1 MEQIKF
7 SDLFDEGGISGGL
20 KNMVSQI
27 ESVKAEL
34 LNMLKEVKE
43 ASASISSSLSSTSSV
58 SKGGRDDT
66 RVQAGN
72 VEQLYSA
79 YQELTKAITECNK
92 NLANLSSA
100 QAKAVSS
107 ARSAISAQKEQA
119 QGQMSLAQAYSTL
132 SGLIQQ
138 TGVSVEQL
146 LQSQRQLNIAQK
158 NGEVAAKSATGSYN
172 QLYAQYNLIKNVLN
186 AMSTEMRNAEG
197 VGKLWEAEALRIMNA
212 MKGMQEATGKHTLSV
227 GDYSKAFNGLSIAT
241 QQVLREMPTLANSM
255 QQFFIA
261 ISNNVPI
268 FVDNLMAV
276 QRATGSWVTAMKG
289 VLSSVLSWQTALLVV
304 LTILPKIAKA
314 ISDKRKAVEEDN
326 ESISKN
332 YDLLKLDAEATRNA
346 YQEVVR
352 HTTQLKVLYGISQDV
367 NRSWGDR
374 IDAAKKLKV
383 EFKDELANF
392 TAEEIALGKAK
403 TAIDE
408 LLPSLVAQAEAK
420 AYLNEISNLTI
431 KAYDLEKQARKAK
444 ADVDT
449 AATNVEIANANRI
462 AGMAHIIGESVFA
475 YDQRQSTLLGKV
487 NDAEEELQKA
497 TKKYEDLGKAQKNV
511 ADEIKELTDRIDPK
525 ALLEKYTQNTKENLG
540 KITDYYWEWA
550 ESNAKIIKDEQERE
564 LALNDVKYEKAKD
577 AYQKILDEATTTYQE
592 ILDKKKAGAV
602 LTDEEKTYITE
613 YAEQEKYLT
622 DIILNL
628 ETERQ
633 QARLAIIDKY
643 YQKLWAEISKGLDT
657 SVIEEQIDEE
667 DVSISGKYDK
677 MLANISK
684 QIINARES
692 LNDSLVNGSYKE
704 AKQEGS
710 VLNDLLAQKLNKE
723 AEYQKELLLM
733 RLETADKAN
742 RITKDQYDIELASI
756 DENLAKAL
764 NKLKGKQRRKVD
776 IWDLLFG
783 SKQTDEYGN
792 VFKKLDEDSKAFI
805 QQLISG
811 LETAMQYLDEFMDK
825 RIEMAE
831 IAVEAAQKESE
842 AAKTNLDYEME
853 ARANGYANN
862 VDLARREYEEKL
874 AIEQKAIAE
883 KQRLE
888 KVQEGIDTLSQI
900 SSLVTST
907 AMIWQSAMGF
917 GLPAGPILAAAVT
930 ALLWGSFAAA
940 KVQAA
945 QLANAKTYGEGG
957 MEYID
962 YGGSHASGRDV
973 DFGRTKDGR
982 PRRVEKG
989 EVVSVIN
996 KKNVEKYGVSNIEN
1010 IINSL
1015 NNGTFEKKYISSK
1028 IVDKGEV
1035 ASVINKKNVEKYG
1048 VSNIENIINSLNN
1061 RTFEK
1066 QYISSRFAS
1075 TLSKSPNVVEST
1087 ERNTLGDMYSLAFSM
1102 LGMPSGDSADLSTIE
1117 RGISTLVSQNDVRVV
1132 PTPYGRIE
1140 YKGNNTRI
1148 IRNS

>member
-20 KNMVSQI
+20 KNMVTQI
-27 ESVKAEL
+27 ESVKTEL

-43 ASASISSSLSSTSSV
+43 ASASISPSLSSTSSV

-227 GDYSKAFNGLSIAT
+227 GDYTKAFNGLSIAT

-268 FVDNLMAV
+268 FVDNLKAV
-276 QRATGSWVTAMKG
+276 QKATGSWVTAMKG
-289 VLSSVLSWQTALLVV
+289 VLSSLFSWQTALLVV
-304 LTILPKIAKA
+304 LTILPKIAQA
-314 ISDKRKAVEEDN
+314 IHNKRKAQEEDN
-326 ESISKN
+326 KATKTQISLLNLLHEAMIAVQKAQAE
-332 YDLLKLDAEATRNA
+332 DLSKTKTLVAVMNDL
-346 YQEVVR
+346 
-352 HTTQLKVLYGISQDV
+352 
-367 NRSWGDR
+367 NRSNEDR
-374 IDAAKKLKV
+374 ITAATALKKIHK
-383 EFKDELANF
+383 EQLANYS
-392 TAEEIALGKAK
+392 AEEIAMGKAK
-403 TAIDE
+403 TTLDEITESLKAQAQARAILNKITE
-408 LLPSLVAQAEAK
+408 AYVAQ
-420 AYLNEISNLTI
+420 I
-431 KAYDLEKQARKAK
+431 
-444 ADVDT
+444 
-449 AATNVEIANANRI
+449 
-462 AGMAHIIGESVFA
+462 
-475 YDQRQSTLLGKV
+475 
-487 NDAEEELQKA
+487 DAEDRAIAAGNTQVYEYGLQNVKNLYDYVQNLVQTTSLSEEQIKKSIAFVAKGDKDIWKQYEAYKA
-497 TKKYEDLGKAQKNV
+497 AKKAVSEYTKTIDALTKRINV
-511 ADEIKELTDRIDPK
+511 AGLIADDTKEGGK
-525 ALLEKYTQNTKENLG
+525 KTKENLD

-550 ESNAKIIKDEQERE
+550 ESNAKIIKDAENRDI
-564 LALNDVKYEKAKD
+564 ALNDVKYEKAKD
-577 AYQKILDEATTTYQE
+577 TYQKILDEQ
-592 ILDKKKAGAV
+592 KAAGT
-602 LTDEEKTYITE
+602 LI
-613 YAEQEKYLT
+613 AEQEKYLT

-643 YQKLWAEISKGLDT
+643 YKQLWAEISKGLDT
-657 SVIEEQIDEE
+657 SVMEEHIDEE
-667 DVSISGKYDK
+667 DVTISGKYEK
-677 MLANISK
+677 MLANIST
-684 QIINARES
+684 QIINARAS

-710 VLNDLLAQKLNKE
+710 ILNDLLREKLEKE
-723 AEYQKELLLM
+723 REYQKALLQMRYETGEL
-733 RLETADKAN
+733 TQ
-742 RITKDQYDIELASI
+742 DQYTIELANVDAAIDKSI
-756 DENLAKAL
+756 A
-764 NKLKGKQRRKVD
+764 KLKGKQRRKVD
-776 IWDLLFG
+776 VWDLLFG

-792 VFKKLDEDSKAFI
+792 VFKKLDDDSKAFI
-805 QQLISG
+805 GELINS
-811 LETAMQYLDEFMDK
+811 LNTAMQYMDEFMDK

-831 IAVEAAQKESE
+831 IAVEAAQRESE

-874 AIEQKAIAE
+874 AIEQKAIEE

-888 KVQEGIDTLSQI
+888 KIQEGIDTVTQI
-900 SSLVTST
+900 SSLVTAT
-907 AMIWQSAMGF
+907 AQLWAAYASIPF
-917 GLPAGPILAAAVT
+917 AGQALAIAAT
-930 ALLWGSFAAA
+930 ALMWGSFAAA
-940 KVQAA
+940 KIQAA

-973 DFGRTKDGR
+973 DFGHTKDGR

-1010 IINSL
+1010 IVNSL
-1015 NNGTFEKKYISSK
+1015 NNG
-1028 IVDKGEV
+1028 
-1035 ASVINKKNVEKYG
+1035 
-1048 VSNIENIINSLNN
+1048 
-1061 RTFEK
+1061 TFEK

-1075 TLSKSPNVVEST
+1075 TLSKSSNVVEST

-1102 LGMPSGDSADLSTIE
+1102 LGIPSGDSADLSTIE

-1140 YKGNNTRI
+1140 YRGNNTRI
-1148 IRNS
+1148 IHNS

>member
-227 GDYSKAFNGLSIAT
+227 GDYTKAFNGLSIAT

-268 FVDNLMAV
+268 FVDNLKAV
-276 QRATGSWVTAMKG
+276 QKATGSWVTAMKG
-289 VLSSVLSWQTALLVV
+289 VLSSLFSWQTALLVV
-304 LTILPKIAKA
+304 LTILPKIAQA
-314 ISDKRKAVEEDN
+314 IHNKRKAQEEDN
-326 ESISKN
+326 KATKTQISLLNLLHEAMIAVQKAQAE
-332 YDLLKLDAEATRNA
+332 DLSKTKTLIAVMNDL
-346 YQEVVR
+346 
-352 HTTQLKVLYGISQDV
+352 
-367 NRSWGDR
+367 NRSNEDR
-374 IDAAKKLKV
+374 ITAATALKKIHK
-383 EFKDELANF
+383 EQLANYS
-392 TAEEIALGKAK
+392 AEEIAMGKAK
-403 TAIDE
+403 TKLDE
-408 LLPSLVAQAEAK
+408 ITESLKAQAQARAVMNKITEAYVKQIDAEDK
-420 AYLNEISNLTI
+420 AIAAGQTKIHEGSFGNVEGLYNYIQTLASTTKQSAE
-431 KAYDLEKQARKAK
+431 YWEKQITFVAKSDKGVWEQYEAYKAAK
-444 ADVDT
+444 KEVSEYTKTIDALT
-449 AATNVEIANANRI
+449 KRI
-462 AGMAHIIGESVFA
+462 
-475 YDQRQSTLLGKV
+475 
-487 NDAEEELQKA
+487 
-497 TKKYEDLGKAQKNV
+497 NV
-511 ADEIKELTDRIDPK
+511 AGLIADETEEGGK
-525 ALLEKYTQNTKENLG
+525 NTKENLE

-550 ESNAKIIKDEQERE
+550 ESNAKIIEDAENRDI
-564 LALNDVKYEKAKD
+564 ALNDVKYEKAKD
-577 AYQKILDEATTTYQE
+577 TYQKILDEQ
-592 ILDKKKAGAV
+592 KAAGT
-602 LTDEEKTYITE
+602 LT
-613 YAEQEKYLT
+613 AEQEKYLT

-643 YQKLWAEISKGLDT
+643 YKQLWAEISKGLDT
-657 SVIEEQIDEE
+657 SVMEEHIDEE
-667 DVSISGKYDK
+667 DVTISGKYEK
-677 MLANISK
+677 MLANIST
-684 QIINARES
+684 QIINARAS

-710 VLNDLLAQKLNKE
+710 ILNDLLREKLEKE
-723 AEYQKELLLM
+723 REYQKALLQMRYETGEL
-733 RLETADKAN
+733 TQ
-742 RITKDQYDIELASI
+742 DQYTIELANVDAAIDKSI
-756 DENLAKAL
+756 A
-764 NKLKGKQRRKVD
+764 KLKGKQRRKVD

-805 QQLISG
+805 GELINS
-811 LETAMQYLDEFMDK
+811 LNTAMQYMDEFMDK

-831 IAVEAAQKESE
+831 IAVEAAQRESE

-853 ARANGYANN
+853 ARANGYAHN

-874 AIEQKAIAE
+874 AIEQKAIEE

-888 KVQEGIDTLSQI
+888 KIQEGIDTVTQI
-900 SSLVTST
+900 SSLVTAT
-907 AMIWQSAMGF
+907 AQLWAAYASIPF
-917 GLPAGPILAAAVT
+917 AGQALAIAAT
-930 ALLWGSFAAA
+930 ALMWGSFAAA
-940 KVQAA
+940 KIQAA

-962 YGGSHASGRDV
+962 YGGSHASGKDV
-973 DFGRTKDGR
+973 DFGRTKEGR

-996 KKNVEKYGVSNIEN
+996 KKNVEKYGVRRIEN

-1015 NNGTFEKKYISSK
+1015 NNGTFEK
-1028 IVDKGEV
+1028 
-1035 ASVINKKNVEKYG
+1035 
-1048 VSNIENIINSLNN
+1048 
-1061 RTFEK
+1061 
-1066 QYISSRFAS
+1066 QYISSSIAS
-1075 TLSKSPNVVEST
+1075 SLSKSSSVVEST
-1087 ERNTLGDMYSLAFSM
+1087 ERNNLGDMYSLAFSM
-1102 LGMPSGDSADLSTIE
+1102 LGMPSGESADLSTIE
-1117 RGISTLVSQNDVRVV
+1117 RGIGTLVSQNDVRVV

-1140 YKGNNTRI
+1140 YRGNNTRI

>member
-20 KNMVSQI
+20 KNMVTQI
-27 ESVKAEL
+27 ESVKSEL
-34 LNMLKEVKE
+34 LNMLKEVKD

-79 YQELTKAITECNK
+79 YQELTKAISECNK

-146 LQSQRQLNIAQK
+146 LQSQKQLNIAQK

-227 GDYSKAFNGLSIAT
+227 GDYTKAFNGLSIAT

-268 FVDNLMAV
+268 FVDNLKAV
-276 QRATGSWVTAMKG
+276 QKETGSWVTAMKA
-289 VLSSVLSWQTALLVV
+289 VLSSVFSWQTALLVV
-304 LTILPKIAKA
+304 LTILPRIAKA
-314 ISDKRKAVEEDN
+314 ISDKRKANEEEAKAQEKARKETEKAVEAYRSLYDILSDISVKVGTSITEVSTLTRILNDN
-326 ESISKN
+326 
-332 YDLLKLDAEATRNA
+332 
-346 YQEVVR
+346 
-352 HTTQLKVLYGISQDV
+352 
-367 NRSWGDR
+367 NRSLDDR
-374 IDAAKKLKV
+374 IGAGKRLKQI
-383 EFKDELANF
+383 FDEELNGYS
-392 TAEEIALGKAK
+392 AEEIAAGKAMVTIQQLTTLIYEQAK
-403 TAIDE
+403 ARAILNEITELTQKQLELEERAKLYENYKVGTRTVKELSEAIDE
-408 LLPSLVAQAEAK
+408 ANKKGQSVRLGANEQEYVNTYRSIMSEVRGLQNQINALTGQIDPSKLL
-420 AYLNEISNLTI
+420 
-431 KAYDLEKQARKAK
+431 D
-444 ADVDT
+444 D
-449 AATNVEIANANRI
+449 
-462 AGMAHIIGESVFA
+462 
-475 YDQRQSTLLGKV
+475 
-487 NDAEEELQKA
+487 A
-497 TKKYEDLGKAQKNV
+497 TKGTKD
-511 ADEIKELTDRIDPK
+511 
-525 ALLEKYTQNTKENLG
+525 ALD
-540 KITDYYWEWA
+540 KITDYYWEWV
-550 ESNAKIIKDEQERE
+550 ESNAKIIKDAEDRDI
-564 LALNDVKYEKAKD
+564 ALNDVKYEKAKD
-577 AYQKILDEATTTYQE
+577 TYQKILDEQ
-592 ILDKKKAGAV
+592 KAAGT
-602 LTDEEKTYITE
+602 LT
-613 YAEQEKYLT
+613 AEQEKYLT

-633 QARLAIIDKY
+633 QSRLAIIDKY
-643 YQKLWAEISKGLDT
+643 YKQLWEEIRKGLDT
-657 SVIEEQIDEE
+657 SVMEEFIDEE
-667 DVSISGKYDK
+667 DVSISGKYEK
-677 MLANISK
+677 MLANIST
-684 QIINARES
+684 QIINARAS
-692 LNDSLVNGSYKE
+692 LNDSLLNGSYEE

-710 VLNDLLAQKLNKE
+710 ILNDLLREKLEKE
-723 AEYQKELLLM
+723 REYQKALLQMRYETGEL
-733 RLETADKAN
+733 TQ
-742 RITKDQYDIELASI
+742 DQYAIELANVDAAIDKSI
-756 DENLAKAL
+756 A
-764 NKLKGKQRRKVD
+764 KLKGKQRRKVD

-792 VFKKLDEDSKAFI
+792 VFKKLDDESKAFI
-805 QQLISG
+805 QELISG
-811 LETAMQYLDEFMDK
+811 LQTAMQYMDEFMDK

-831 IAVEAAQKESE
+831 IAVEAAQRESE

-853 ARANGYANN
+853 ARANGYAHN

-874 AIEQKAIAE
+874 AIEQKAIEE
-883 KQRLE
+883 KQRLQ
-888 KVQEGIDTLSQI
+888 KIQEGIDTATQI
-900 SSLVTST
+900 SSLVTAT
-907 AMIWQSAMGF
+907 AQIWAAYTKI
-917 GLPAGPILAAAVT
+917 PAGKVLAIAAT
-930 ALLWGSFAAA
+930 ALMWSSFAAA

-973 DFGRTKDGR
+973 DFGRTKEGR
-982 PRRVEKG
+982 PRRIEKG

-1010 IINSL
+1010 IVNSL
-1015 NNGTFEKKYISSK
+1015 NNG
-1028 IVDKGEV
+1028 
-1035 ASVINKKNVEKYG
+1035 
-1048 VSNIENIINSLNN
+1048 
-1061 RTFEK
+1061 TFEK

-1075 TLSKSPNVVEST
+1075 TLSKSSNVVEST

-1140 YKGNNTRI
+1140 YRGNNTRI

>member
-20 KNMVSQI
+20 KNMVTQI
-27 ESVKAEL
+27 ESVKTEL
-34 LNMLKEVKE
+34 LNMLKEVKD
-43 ASASISSSLSSTSSV
+43 ASAGISSSLSSTSSV

-79 YQELTKAITECNK
+79 YQELTKAISECNK
-92 NLANLSSA
+92 NLSNLSSA

-227 GDYSKAFNGLSIAT
+227 GDYTKAFNGLSIAT

-268 FVDNLMAV
+268 FVDNLKAV
-276 QRATGSWVTAMKG
+276 QKATGSWVTAMKG
-289 VLSSVLSWQTALLVV
+289 VLSSLFSWQTALLVL

-314 ISDKRKAVEEDN
+314 ISDKKKAVEEDN

-332 YDLLKLDAEATRNA
+332 YDLLKIDAEATRNA

-374 IDAAKKLKV
+374 IAAAKELKV

-449 AATNVEIANANRI
+449 AATNVEVANANRI
-462 AGMAHIIGESVFA
+462 AGMTQIIGESALA
-475 YDQRQSTLLGKV
+475 YDQRQIMLLNRVKE
-487 NDAEEELQKA
+487 AEKELEKA
-497 TKKYEDLGKAQKNV
+497 TKKYEDLGTAQKNV

-525 ALLEKYTQNTKENLG
+525 AFPEKYAKNIKDSLDEIN
-540 KITDYYWEWA
+540 DYYWEWA
-550 ESNAKIIKDEQERE
+550 ESNAKIIEDEEERE
-564 LALNDVKYEKAKD
+564 IALNDMKYEKAKD
-577 AYQKILDEATTTYQE
+577 TYEKILDEQ
-592 ILDKKKAGAV
+592 KAAGT
-602 LTDEEKTYITE
+602 LT
-613 YAEQEKYLT
+613 AEQEKYLT

-633 QARLAIIDKY
+633 QSRLAIIDKY
-643 YQKLWAEISKGLDT
+643 YKQLWAEISNGLDT
-657 SVIEEQIDEE
+657 SVIEESIDEE

-692 LNDSLVNGSYKE
+692 LNNSLVNGSYKE
-704 AKQEGS
+704 AKQEGDI
-710 VLNDLLAQKLNKE
+710 LNDLLAQKLNKE
-723 AEYQKELLLM
+723 AEYQKKLLLM
-733 RLETADKAN
+733 RLESADKAT
-742 RITKDQYDIELASI
+742 RITKDQYDIELALI

-764 NKLKGKQRRKVD
+764 NKLQGKQRRKVD

-783 SKQTDEYGN
+783 SKRTDEYGN
-792 VFKKLDEDSKAFI
+792 VFKKLDDDSKAFI
-805 QQLISG
+805 SELINS
-811 LETAMQYLDEFMDK
+811 LNTAMQYMDEFMDK

-853 ARANGYANN
+853 ARANGYAHN

-883 KQRLE
+883 KQRLQ
-888 KVQEGIDTLSQI
+888 KIQEGIDTITQI
-900 SSLVTST
+900 SSLVTAT
-907 AMIWQSAMGF
+907 AQLWAAYASIPF
-917 GLPAGPILAAAVT
+917 AGQALAIAAT
-930 ALLWGSFAAA
+930 ALMWGSFAAA
-940 KVQAA
+940 KIQAA

-962 YGGSHASGRDV
+962 YGGSHASGKDV

-1010 IINSL
+1010 IVNSL
-1015 NNGTFEKKYISSK
+1015 NNG
-1028 IVDKGEV
+1028 
-1035 ASVINKKNVEKYG
+1035 
-1048 VSNIENIINSLNN
+1048 
-1061 RTFEK
+1061 TFEK

-1075 TLSKSPNVVEST
+1075 TPSKSSNVVEST
-1087 ERNTLGDMYSLAFSM
+1087 KRNTLGDMYSLAFSM

-1117 RGISTLVSQNDVRVV
+1117 RGIDTLVSQNDVRVV

-1140 YKGNNTRI
+1140 YRGNNTRI

>member
-20 KNMVSQI
+20 KNMVTQI
-27 ESVKAEL
+27 ESVKTEL
-34 LNMLKEVKE
+34 LNMLKEVKD

-92 NLANLSSA
+92 NIANLSSA

-227 GDYSKAFNGLSIAT
+227 GDYTKAFNGLSIST

-268 FVDNLMAV
+268 FVDNLKAV
-276 QRATGSWVTAMKG
+276 QKATGSWVTAMKG
-289 VLSSVLSWQTALLVV
+289 VLTSLFSWQTALLVV
-304 LTILPKIAKA
+304 LTILPKIAQA
-314 ISDKRKAVEEDN
+314 IHNKRKAQEEDN
-326 ESISKN
+326 KATKTQISLLNLLHEAMIAVQKAQAE
-332 YDLLKLDAEATRNA
+332 DLSKTKTL
-346 YQEVVR
+346 
-352 HTTQLKVLYGISQDV
+352 ISVMNDL
-367 NRSWGDR
+367 NRSNEDR
-374 IDAAKKLKV
+374 ITAAAALKKIHK
-383 EFKDELANF
+383 EQLANYS
-392 TAEEIALGKAK
+392 AEEIAMGKAK
-403 TAIDE
+403 TTLDDITESLKAQAQARAILNKITE
-408 LLPSLVAQAEAK
+408 AYVAQIDAEDK
-420 AYLNEISNLTI
+420 AFTAGKTKIHEGSFGNVEGLYNYIQTLASTTKQSAE
-431 KAYDLEKQARKAK
+431 YWEKQITFVAKSDKGVWEQYEAYKAAK
-444 ADVDT
+444 KEVSEYTKTIDALTKRIDV
-449 AATNVEIANANRI
+449 
-462 AGMAHIIGESVFA
+462 AGLI
-475 YDQRQSTLLGKV
+475 
-487 NDAEEELQKA
+487 
-497 TKKYEDLGKAQKNV
+497 
-511 ADEIKELTDRIDPK
+511 ADETKEGGK
-525 ALLEKYTQNTKENLG
+525 KTKENLD

-550 ESNAKIIKDEQERE
+550 ESNAKIIKDAEDRDI
-564 LALNDVKYEKAKD
+564 ALNDVKYEKAKD
-577 AYQKILDEATTTYQE
+577 TYQKILDEQRA
-592 ILDKKKAGAV
+592 AGT
-602 LTDEEKTYITE
+602 LT
-613 YAEQEKYLT
+613 AEQEKYLT
-622 DIILNL
+622 EIILNL

-633 QARLAIIDKY
+633 QARLAIIEKY
-643 YQKLWAEISKGLDT
+643 YKQLWAEISKGLDT
-657 SVIEEQIDEE
+657 SVMEEHIDEE
-667 DVSISGKYDK
+667 DVTISGKYEK

-710 VLNDLLAQKLNKE
+710 VLNGLLVQKLKTE
-723 AEYQKELLLM
+723 ANYQRELLLM

-742 RITKDQYDIELASI
+742 RITKDQYDIELAII
-756 DENLAKAL
+756 DENLSKAL

-792 VFKKLDEDSKAFI
+792 VYKKLDEDTKAFI
-805 QQLISG
+805 RELINS
-811 LETAMQYLDEFMDK
+811 LNTAMQYMDEFMDK

-831 IAVEAAQKESE
+831 IAVEAAQRESE

-853 ARANGYANN
+853 ARANGYAHN

-874 AIEQKAIAE
+874 AIEQKAIEE
-883 KQRLE
+883 KQRLQ
-888 KVQEGIDTLSQI
+888 KIQESIDTVTQI
-900 SSLVTST
+900 SSLVTAT
-907 AMIWQSAMGF
+907 AQLWAAYASIPF
-917 GLPAGPILAAAVT
+917 AGQALAIAAT
-930 ALLWGSFAAA
+930 ALMWGSFAAA
-940 KVQAA
+940 KIQAA

-1010 IINSL
+1010 IVNSL
-1015 NNGTFEKKYISSK
+1015 NNG
-1028 IVDKGEV
+1028 
-1035 ASVINKKNVEKYG
+1035 
-1048 VSNIENIINSLNN
+1048 
-1061 RTFEK
+1061 TFEK

-1075 TLSKSPNVVEST
+1075 TLSKSSNVVEST

-1117 RGISTLVSQNDVRVV
+1117 RGIGILVSQNDVRVV

-1140 YKGNNTRI
+1140 YRGNNTRI

>member
-79 YQELTKAITECNK
+79 YQELTKAISECNK

-268 FVDNLMAV
+268 FVDNLKAV
-276 QRATGSWVTAMKG
+276 QKATGSWVTAMKS
-289 VLSSVLSWQTALLVV
+289 VLSSVFSWQTALLVV
-304 LTILPKIAKA
+304 LTILPKIAQA
-314 ISDKRKAVEEDN
+314 IHNKRKAQEEDN
-326 ESISKN
+326 KTTKTQISLLNLLHEAMIAVQKAQAE
-332 YDLLKLDAEATRNA
+332 DLSKTKTLVAVMNDL
-346 YQEVVR
+346 
-352 HTTQLKVLYGISQDV
+352 
-367 NRSWGDR
+367 NRSNEDR
-374 IDAAKKLKV
+374 ITAATALKKIHK
-383 EFKDELANF
+383 EQLANYS
-392 TAEEIALGKAK
+392 AEEIAMGKAK
-403 TAIDE
+403 TKLDEITESLKAQAQARAILNKITE
-408 LLPSLVAQAEAK
+408 AYVAQ
-420 AYLNEISNLTI
+420 I
-431 KAYDLEKQARKAK
+431 
-444 ADVDT
+444 
-449 AATNVEIANANRI
+449 
-462 AGMAHIIGESVFA
+462 
-475 YDQRQSTLLGKV
+475 
-487 NDAEEELQKA
+487 DAEDRAIAAGNTQVYEYGLQNVKDLYDYVQNLVQTTSLSEEQIKKSIAFVAKGDKDIWKQYEAYKA
-497 TKKYEDLGKAQKNV
+497 AKKEVSEYTKTINALTKRINV
-511 ADEIKELTDRIDPK
+511 AGLIADETEDGG
-525 ALLEKYTQNTKENLG
+525 EKTKENLD

-550 ESNAKIIKDEQERE
+550 ESNAKIIKDAENRDI
-564 LALNDVKYEKAKD
+564 ALNDVKYEKAKD
-577 AYQKILDEATTTYQE
+577 TYQKILDEQ
-592 ILDKKKAGAV
+592 KAAGT
-602 LTDEEKTYITE
+602 LT
-613 YAEQEKYLT
+613 AEQEKYLT

-643 YQKLWAEISKGLDT
+643 YRQLWAEISKGLDT
-657 SVIEEQIDEE
+657 SVLEENIDEE
-667 DVSISGKYDK
+667 DVTISGKYEK
-677 MLANISK
+677 MLANIST
-684 QIINARES
+684 QIINARAS

-710 VLNDLLAQKLNKE
+710 ILNDLLREKLEKE
-723 AEYQKELLLM
+723 REYQKALLQMRHETGEL
-733 RLETADKAN
+733 TQ
-742 RITKDQYDIELASI
+742 DQYTIELANVDAAIDKSI
-756 DENLAKAL
+756 A
-764 NKLKGKQRRKVD
+764 KLKGKQRRRVD

-792 VFKKLDEDSKAFI
+792 VFKKLDDDSKAFI
-805 QQLISG
+805 GELINS
-811 LETAMQYLDEFMDK
+811 LNTAMQYMDEFMDK

-831 IAVEAAQKESE
+831 IAVEAAQRESE

-853 ARANGYANN
+853 ARANGYAHN

-874 AIEQKAIAE
+874 AIEQKAIEE
-883 KQRLE
+883 KQRLQ
-888 KVQEGIDTLSQI
+888 KIQEGIDTITQI
-900 SSLVTST
+900 SSLVTAT
-907 AMIWQSAMGF
+907 AQLWAAYASIPF
-917 GLPAGPILAAAVT
+917 AGQALAIAAT
-930 ALLWGSFAAA
+930 ALMWGSFAAA
-940 KVQAA
+940 KIQAA

-962 YGGSHASGRDV
+962 YGGSHASGKDV
-973 DFGRTKDGR
+973 DFGRTKEGR

-1015 NNGTFEKKYISSK
+1015 NNGTFEK
-1028 IVDKGEV
+1028 
-1035 ASVINKKNVEKYG
+1035 
-1048 VSNIENIINSLNN
+1048 
-1061 RTFEK
+1061 

-1075 TLSKSPNVVEST
+1075 TLSKSSNVVEST

-1102 LGMPSGDSADLSTIE
+1102 SGMPSGDSADLSTIE

-1140 YKGNNTRI
+1140 YRGNNTRI

>member
-20 KNMVSQI
+20 KNMVTQI
-27 ESVKAEL
+27 ESVKTEL
-34 LNMLKEVKE
+34 LNMLKEVKD

-227 GDYSKAFNGLSIAT
+227 GDYTKAFNGLSIAT
-241 QQVLREMPTLANSM
+241 QQVLREVPTLANSL

-268 FVDNLMAV
+268 FVDNLKAV
-276 QRATGSWVTAMKG
+276 QKETGSWVTAMKA
-289 VLSSVLSWQTALLVV
+289 VLSSVFSWQTALLVV
-304 LTILPKIAKA
+304 LTILPRIAKA
-314 ISDKRKAVEEDN
+314 ISDKRKANEEEAKAQEKARKETEKAVEVYRSLYDILSDISVKVGTSITEVSTLTRILNDN
-326 ESISKN
+326 
-332 YDLLKLDAEATRNA
+332 
-346 YQEVVR
+346 
-352 HTTQLKVLYGISQDV
+352 
-367 NRSWGDR
+367 NRSLEDR
-374 IDAAKKLKV
+374 IGAGKRLKQI
-383 EFKDELANF
+383 FDEELNGYS
-392 TAEEIALGKAK
+392 AEEIAAGKAMVTIQQLTTLIYEQAK
-403 TAIDE
+403 ARATLNEITELTQKQLELEERAKLYENYKVGTRTVKELSEAIDE
-408 LLPSLVAQAEAK
+408 ANKKGQSVRLGASEQEYVNTYRSIMSEVRGLQNQINTLTGQIDPSKLL
-420 AYLNEISNLTI
+420 
-431 KAYDLEKQARKAK
+431 D
-444 ADVDT
+444 D
-449 AATNVEIANANRI
+449 
-462 AGMAHIIGESVFA
+462 
-475 YDQRQSTLLGKV
+475 
-487 NDAEEELQKA
+487 A
-497 TKKYEDLGKAQKNV
+497 TKGTKD
-511 ADEIKELTDRIDPK
+511 
-525 ALLEKYTQNTKENLG
+525 ALD

-550 ESNAKIIKDEQERE
+550 ESNAKIIKDAEDRDI
-564 LALNDVKYEKAKD
+564 ALNDVKYEKAKD
-577 AYQKILDEATTTYQE
+577 TYQKVLDEQ
-592 ILDKKKAGAV
+592 KAAGK
-602 LTDEEKTYITE
+602 LT
-613 YAEQEKYLT
+613 AEQEKYLT

-633 QARLAIIDKY
+633 QSRLAIIDKY
-643 YQKLWAEISKGLDT
+643 YKQLWAEISKGLDT
-657 SVIEEQIDEE
+657 SVMEEYIDEE
-667 DVSISGKYDK
+667 DVSISGKYEK

-710 VLNDLLAQKLNKE
+710 VLNELLAQKLNKE

-733 RLETADKAN
+733 RLDTADKAK
-742 RITKDQYDIELASI
+742 RITKDQYDIELAII

-783 SKQTDEYGN
+783 SKKTDEYGN
-792 VFKKLDEDSKAFI
+792 VFKKLDDESKAFI
-805 QQLISG
+805 QELISG
-811 LETAMQYLDEFMDK
+811 LQTAMQYMDEFMDK

-853 ARANGYANN
+853 ARANGYAHN

-874 AIEQKAIAE
+874 AIEQKAIEE
-883 KQRLE
+883 KQRLQ
-888 KVQEGIDTLSQI
+888 KIQEGIDTVTQI
-900 SSLVTST
+900 SSLVTAT
-907 AMIWQSAMGF
+907 AQLWAAYASIPF
-917 GLPAGPILAAAVT
+917 AGQALAIAAT
-930 ALLWGSFAAA
+930 ALMWGSFAAS
-940 KVQAA
+940 KIQAA

-957 MEYID
+957 LEYID

-973 DFGRTKDGR
+973 DFGRTKEGR

-1015 NNGTFEKKYISSK
+1015 NNGTFEK
-1028 IVDKGEV
+1028 
-1035 ASVINKKNVEKYG
+1035 
-1048 VSNIENIINSLNN
+1048 
-1061 RTFEK
+1061 
-1066 QYISSRFAS
+1066 QYISSSIAS
-1075 TLSKSPNVVEST
+1075 SLSKSSSVVEST

-1102 LGMPSGDSADLSTIE
+1102 LGMPTGDSADLSTIE

-1140 YKGNNTRI
+1140 YRGNNTRI

>member
-20 KNMVSQI
+20 KNMVAQI
-27 ESVKAEL
+27 ESVKTEL
-34 LNMLKEVKE
+34 LNMLKEVKD
-43 ASASISSSLSSTSSV
+43 ASAGISSSLSSTSSV

-79 YQELTKAITECNK
+79 YQELTKAIAECNK
-92 NLANLSSA
+92 NLINLNASR
-100 QAKAVSS
+100 AKNPPKP
-107 ARSAISAQKEQA
+107 KETID
-119 QGQMSLAQAYSTL
+119 LAQAYSTL

-197 VGKLWEAEALRIMNA
+197 VGKLWEAEALRIMNV

-227 GDYSKAFNGLSIAT
+227 GDYTKAFNGLSIAT

-276 QRATGSWVTAMKG
+276 RKATGSWALAMKG
-289 VLSSVLSWQTALLVV
+289 VLTSLFSWQTALLVV

-314 ISDKRKAVEEDN
+314 IHDKRKAQEEDN
-326 ESISKN
+326 NATKTQISLLNLLHEAMIAVQKAQAE
-332 YDLLKLDAEATRNA
+332 DLSKTKTLVAVMNDL
-346 YQEVVR
+346 
-352 HTTQLKVLYGISQDV
+352 
-367 NRSWGDR
+367 NRSNEER
-374 IDAAKKLKV
+374 ITAATALKKIHK
-383 EFKDELANF
+383 EQLANYS
-392 TAEEIALGKAK
+392 AEEIAMGKAK
-403 TAIDE
+403 TTLDDITESLKAQAQARAILNKITE
-408 LLPSLVAQAEAK
+408 AYVAQ
-420 AYLNEISNLTI
+420 I
-431 KAYDLEKQARKAK
+431 
-444 ADVDT
+444 
-449 AATNVEIANANRI
+449 
-462 AGMAHIIGESVFA
+462 
-475 YDQRQSTLLGKV
+475 
-487 NDAEEELQKA
+487 DAEDRAIAAGNTQVYEYGLQNVKNLYDYVQNLVQTTSLSEEQIKKSIAFVAKGDKDIWKQYEAYKA
-497 TKKYEDLGKAQKNV
+497 AKKEVSEYTKTINALTKRINV
-511 ADEIKELTDRIDPK
+511 AGLIADDTKEGGK
-525 ALLEKYTQNTKENLG
+525 KTKENLD

-550 ESNAKIIKDEQERE
+550 ESNAKIIKDAENRDI
-564 LALNDVKYEKAKD
+564 ALNDVKYEKAKD
-577 AYQKILDEATTTYQE
+577 TYQKILNEQ
-592 ILDKKKAGAV
+592 KAAGT
-602 LTDEEKTYITE
+602 LT
-613 YAEQEKYLT
+613 AEQEKYLT

-643 YQKLWAEISKGLDT
+643 YKQLWADISKGLDT
-657 SVIEEQIDEE
+657 SVMEEYIDEE
-667 DVSISGKYDK
+667 DVTISGKYEK
-677 MLANISK
+677 MLANIST
-684 QIINARES
+684 QIINARAS

-710 VLNDLLAQKLNKE
+710 ILNDLLREKLEKE
-723 AEYQKELLLM
+723 REYQKALLQMRYETGEL
-733 RLETADKAN
+733 TQ
-742 RITKDQYDIELASI
+742 DQYTIELANVDAAIDKSI
-756 DENLAKAL
+756 A
-764 NKLKGKQRRKVD
+764 KLKGKQRRKVD
-776 IWDLLFG
+776 VWDLLFG

-792 VFKKLDEDSKAFI
+792 VFKKLDDDSKAFI
-805 QQLISG
+805 GELINS
-811 LETAMQYLDEFMDK
+811 LNTAMQYMDEFMDK

-831 IAVEAAQKESE
+831 IAVEAAQRESE

-853 ARANGYANN
+853 ARANGYAHN

-874 AIEQKAIAE
+874 AIEQKAIEE

-888 KVQEGIDTLSQI
+888 KIQEGIDTVTQI
-900 SSLVTST
+900 SSLVTAT
-907 AMIWQSAMGF
+907 AQLWAAYASIPF
-917 GLPAGPILAAAVT
+917 AGQALAIAAT
-930 ALLWGSFAAA
+930 ALMWGSFAAA
-940 KVQAA
+940 KIQAA

-962 YGGSHASGRDV
+962 YGGSHASGKDV
-973 DFGRTKDGR
+973 DFGRTKEGR

-996 KKNVEKYGVSNIEN
+996 KKNVEKYGVSRIEN

-1015 NNGTFEKKYISSK
+1015 NNGTFEK
-1028 IVDKGEV
+1028 
-1035 ASVINKKNVEKYG
+1035 
-1048 VSNIENIINSLNN
+1048 
-1061 RTFEK
+1061 
-1066 QYISSRFAS
+1066 QYISSSIAS
-1075 TLSKSPNVVEST
+1075 SLSKSSSVVEST
-1087 ERNTLGDMYSLAFSM
+1087 ERNNLGDMYSLAFSM
-1102 LGMPSGDSADLSTIE
+1102 LGMPSGESADLSTIE
-1117 RGISTLVSQNDVRVV
+1117 RGIGTLVSQNDVRVV

-1140 YKGNNTRI
+1140 YRGNNTRI

>member
-20 KNMVSQI
+20 KNMVTQI
-27 ESVKAEL
+27 ESVKTEL
-34 LNMLKEVKE
+34 LNMLKEVKD

-132 SGLIQQ
+132 SRLIQQ

-227 GDYSKAFNGLSIAT
+227 GDYTKAFNGLSIST

-268 FVDNLMAV
+268 FVDNLKAV
-276 QRATGSWVTAMKG
+276 QKATGSWVTAMKG
-289 VLSSVLSWQTALLVV
+289 VLSSVFSWQTALLVV

-314 ISDKRKAVEEDN
+314 ISDKRKAQEEDN
-326 ESISKN
+326 KATKKQISLLNLLHEAMIAVQKAQAE
-332 YDLLKLDAEATRNA
+332 DLSKTKTLVAVMNDL
-346 YQEVVR
+346 
-352 HTTQLKVLYGISQDV
+352 
-367 NRSWGDR
+367 NRSNEDR
-374 IDAAKKLKV
+374 ITAATALKKIHK
-383 EFKDELANF
+383 EQLANYS
-392 TAEEIALGKAK
+392 AEEIAMGKAK
-403 TAIDE
+403 TTLDDITESLKAQAQARAILNKITE
-408 LLPSLVAQAEAK
+408 AYVAQIDAEDK
-420 AYLNEISNLTI
+420 AFTAGKTKIHEGSFGNVEGLYNYIQTLASTTKQSAE
-431 KAYDLEKQARKAK
+431 YWEKQITFVAKSDKGVWEQYEAYKAAK
-444 ADVDT
+444 KEVSEYTKTIDALTKRIDV
-449 AATNVEIANANRI
+449 
-462 AGMAHIIGESVFA
+462 AGLI
-475 YDQRQSTLLGKV
+475 
-487 NDAEEELQKA
+487 
-497 TKKYEDLGKAQKNV
+497 
-511 ADEIKELTDRIDPK
+511 ADETKEGGK
-525 ALLEKYTQNTKENLG
+525 KTKENLD

-550 ESNAKIIKDEQERE
+550 ESNAKIIKDAEDRDI
-564 LALNDVKYEKAKD
+564 ALNDVKYEKAKD
-577 AYQKILDEATTTYQE
+577 TYQKILDEQ
-592 ILDKKKAGAV
+592 KAAGT
-602 LTDEEKTYITE
+602 LT
-613 YAEQEKYLT
+613 AEQEKYLT

-643 YQKLWAEISKGLDT
+643 YKQLWAEISKGLDT
-657 SVIEEQIDEE
+657 SVMEEHIDEE
-667 DVSISGKYDK
+667 DVTISGKYEK
-677 MLANISK
+677 MLANIST
-684 QIINARES
+684 QIINARAS

-710 VLNDLLAQKLNKE
+710 ILNDLLREKLEKE
-723 AEYQKELLLM
+723 REYQKALLKMRYETGEL
-733 RLETADKAN
+733 TQ
-742 RITKDQYDIELASI
+742 DQYTIKLANVDAAIDKSI
-756 DENLAKAL
+756 AR
-764 NKLKGKQRRKVD
+764 LKGKQRRKVD

-792 VFKKLDEDSKAFI
+792 VFKKLDDDSKAFI
-805 QQLISG
+805 RELINS
-811 LETAMQYLDEFMDK
+811 LNTAMQYMDEFMDK

-831 IAVEAAQKESE
+831 IAVEAAQRESE

-853 ARANGYANN
+853 ARANGYAHN

-874 AIEQKAIAE
+874 AIEQKAIEE
-883 KQRLE
+883 KQRLQ
-888 KVQEGIDTLSQI
+888 KIQEGIDTITQI
-900 SSLVTST
+900 SSLVTAT
-907 AMIWQSAMGF
+907 AQLWAAYASIPF
-917 GLPAGPILAAAVT
+917 AGQALAIAAT
-930 ALLWGSFAAA
+930 ALMWGSFAAA
-940 KVQAA
+940 KIQAA

-1010 IINSL
+1010 IVNSL
-1015 NNGTFEKKYISSK
+1015 NNG
-1028 IVDKGEV
+1028 
-1035 ASVINKKNVEKYG
+1035 
-1048 VSNIENIINSLNN
+1048 
-1061 RTFEK
+1061 TFEK

-1075 TLSKSPNVVEST
+1075 TLSKSSNVVEST

-1117 RGISTLVSQNDVRVV
+1117 RGIGILVSQNDVRVV

-1140 YKGNNTRI
+1140 YRGNNTRI

>member
-20 KNMVSQI
+20 KNMVTQI
-27 ESVKAEL
+27 ESVKTEL
-34 LNMLKEVKE
+34 LNMLKEVKD
-43 ASASISSSLSSTSSV
+43 ASAGISSSLSSTSSV

-227 GDYSKAFNGLSIAT
+227 GDYTKAFNGLSIST

-268 FVDNLMAV
+268 FVDNLKAV
-276 QRATGSWVTAMKG
+276 QKETGSWITAMKG
-289 VLSSVLSWQTALLVV
+289 VLSSVFSWQTALLVV

-352 HTTQLKVLYGISQDV
+352 QTTQLKVLYGISQDV

-374 IDAAKKLKV
+374 IAAAKELKV

-449 AATNVEIANANRI
+449 AATNVEVANANRL
-462 AGMAHIIGESVFA
+462 AGMNQIIGESALA
-475 YDQRQSTLLGKV
+475 YDQRQIMLLNRVKE
-487 NDAEEELQKA
+487 AEKELQKA
-497 TKKYEDLGKAQKNV
+497 TKKYEDFGTARKNV

-525 ALLEKYTQNTKENLG
+525 AFPEKYAKNTKENLD

-550 ESNAKIIKDEQERE
+550 ESNAKIIKDAEDRDI
-564 LALNDVKYEKAKD
+564 ALNDVKYEKAKD
-577 AYQKILDEATTTYQE
+577 TYQKILDEQ
-592 ILDKKKAGAV
+592 KAAGT
-602 LTDEEKTYITE
+602 LT
-613 YAEQEKYLT
+613 AEQEKYLT

-643 YQKLWAEISKGLDT
+643 YKQLWAEISKGLDT
-657 SVIEEQIDEE
+657 SVMEEFIDEE

-684 QIINARES
+684 QIINARAS

-704 AKQEGS
+704 AKQEGA
-710 VLNDLLAQKLNKE
+710 VLNSLLREKLEKE
-723 AEYQKELLLM
+723 REYQKALLQMRYETGEL
-733 RLETADKAN
+733 TQ
-742 RITKDQYDIELASI
+742 DQYTIELANVDAAIDKSI
-756 DENLAKAL
+756 A
-764 NKLKGKQRRKVD
+764 KLKGKQRRKVD
-776 IWDLLFG
+776 VWDLLFG

-792 VFKKLDEDSKAFI
+792 VFKKLDDDSKAFI
-805 QQLISG
+805 SELINS
-811 LETAMQYLDEFMDK
+811 LNTAMQYMDEFMDK

-853 ARANGYANN
+853 ARANGYAHN

-874 AIEQKAIAE
+874 AIEQKAVAE
-883 KQRLE
+883 KRRLE
-888 KVQEGIDTLSQI
+888 KVQEGINTLSQI
-900 SSLVTST
+900 SSLITSS
-907 AMIWQSAMGF
+907 ALIWQSAMAF

-930 ALLWGSFAAA
+930 ALMWGSFAAA
-940 KVQAA
+940 KIQAA

-962 YGGSHASGRDV
+962 YGGSHASGKDV
-973 DFGRTKDGR
+973 DFGHTKEGR
-982 PRRVEKG
+982 PRRIEKG

-996 KKNVEKYGVSNIEN
+996 KKNVEKYGVSRIEN

-1015 NNGTFEKKYISSK
+1015 NNGTFEK
-1028 IVDKGEV
+1028 
-1035 ASVINKKNVEKYG
+1035 
-1048 VSNIENIINSLNN
+1048 
-1061 RTFEK
+1061 
-1066 QYISSRFAS
+1066 QYISSSIAS
-1075 TLSKSPNVVEST
+1075 SLTKSSSVVEST
-1087 ERNTLGDMYSLAFSM
+1087 ERNNLGDMYSLAFSM
-1102 LGMPSGDSADLSTIE
+1102 LGMPTGDSADLSTIE

-1140 YKGNNTRI
+1140 YRGNNTRI

>member
-20 KNMVSQI
+20 KNMVTQI
-27 ESVKAEL
+27 ESVKSEL
-34 LNMLKEVKE
+34 LNMLKEVKD

-79 YQELTKAITECNK
+79 YQELTKAISECNK

-146 LQSQRQLNIAQK
+146 LQSQKQLNIAQK

-227 GDYSKAFNGLSIAT
+227 GDYTKAFNGLSIAT

-268 FVDNLMAV
+268 FVDNLKAV
-276 QRATGSWVTAMKG
+276 QKETGSWVTAMKA
-289 VLSSVLSWQTALLVV
+289 VLSSVFSWQTALLVV
-304 LTILPKIAKA
+304 LTILPRIAKA
-314 ISDKRKAVEEDN
+314 ISDKRKANEEEAKAQEKARKETEKAVEAYRSLYDILSDISVKVGTSITEVSTLTRILNDN
-326 ESISKN
+326 
-332 YDLLKLDAEATRNA
+332 
-346 YQEVVR
+346 
-352 HTTQLKVLYGISQDV
+352 
-367 NRSWGDR
+367 NRSLDDR
-374 IDAAKKLKV
+374 IGAGKRLKQI
-383 EFKDELANF
+383 FDEELNGYS
-392 TAEEIALGKAK
+392 AEEIAAGKAMVTIQQLTTLIYEQAK
-403 TAIDE
+403 ARAILNEITELTQKQLELEERAKLYENYKVGTRTVKELSEAIDE
-408 LLPSLVAQAEAK
+408 ANKKGQSVRLGANEQEYVNTYRSIMSEVRGLQNQINALTGQIDPSKLL
-420 AYLNEISNLTI
+420 
-431 KAYDLEKQARKAK
+431 D
-444 ADVDT
+444 D
-449 AATNVEIANANRI
+449 
-462 AGMAHIIGESVFA
+462 
-475 YDQRQSTLLGKV
+475 
-487 NDAEEELQKA
+487 A
-497 TKKYEDLGKAQKNV
+497 TKGTKD
-511 ADEIKELTDRIDPK
+511 
-525 ALLEKYTQNTKENLG
+525 ALD
-540 KITDYYWEWA
+540 KITDYYWEWV
-550 ESNAKIIKDEQERE
+550 ESNAKIIKDAEDRDI
-564 LALNDVKYEKAKD
+564 ALNDVKYEKAKD
-577 AYQKILDEATTTYQE
+577 TYQKVLDEQ
-592 ILDKKKAGAV
+592 KAAGT
-602 LTDEEKTYITE
+602 LT
-613 YAEQEKYLT
+613 AEQEKYLT

-633 QARLAIIDKY
+633 QSRLAIIDKY
-643 YQKLWAEISKGLDT
+643 YKQLWEEIRKGLDT
-657 SVIEEQIDEE
+657 SVMEEFIDEE
-667 DVSISGKYDK
+667 DVSISGKYEK
-677 MLANISK
+677 MLANIST
-684 QIINARES
+684 QIINARAS
-692 LNDSLVNGSYKE
+692 LNDSLVNGSYEE

-710 VLNDLLAQKLNKE
+710 ILNDLLREKLEKE
-723 AEYQKELLLM
+723 REYQKALLQMRYETGEL
-733 RLETADKAN
+733 TQ
-742 RITKDQYDIELASI
+742 DQYAIELANVDAAIDKSI
-756 DENLAKAL
+756 A
-764 NKLKGKQRRKVD
+764 KLKGKQRRKVD

-792 VFKKLDEDSKAFI
+792 VFKKLDDESKAFI
-805 QQLISG
+805 QELISG
-811 LETAMQYLDEFMDK
+811 LQTAMQYMDEFMDK

-831 IAVEAAQKESE
+831 IAVEAAQRESE

-853 ARANGYANN
+853 ARANGYAHN

-874 AIEQKAIAE
+874 AIEQKAIEE
-883 KQRLE
+883 KKRLE
-888 KVQEGIDTLSQI
+888 KIQEGIDTATQI
-900 SSLVTST
+900 SSLVTAT
-907 AMIWQSAMGF
+907 AQIWAAYTKI
-917 GLPAGPILAAAVT
+917 PAGKVLAIAAT
-930 ALLWGSFAAA
+930 ALMWSSFAAA

-973 DFGRTKDGR
+973 DFGRTKEGR

-1010 IINSL
+1010 IVNSL
-1015 NNGTFEKKYISSK
+1015 NNG
-1028 IVDKGEV
+1028 
-1035 ASVINKKNVEKYG
+1035 
-1048 VSNIENIINSLNN
+1048 
-1061 RTFEK
+1061 TFEK

-1075 TLSKSPNVVEST
+1075 TLSKSSNVVEST

-1102 LGMPSGDSADLSTIE
+1102 LGMPTGDSADLSTIE
-1117 RGISTLVSQNDVRVV
+1117 RGISTLVSQNDVRVI

-1140 YKGNNTRI
+1140 YRGNNTRI

>member
-20 KNMVSQI
+20 KNMVTQI
-27 ESVKAEL
+27 ESVKTEL
-34 LNMLKEVKE
+34 LNMLKEVKD
-43 ASASISSSLSSTSSV
+43 ASAGISSSLSSTSSV

-92 NLANLSSA
+92 NLANLSTA

-227 GDYSKAFNGLSIAT
+227 GDYTKAFNGLSIAT

-268 FVDNLMAV
+268 FVDNLKAV
-276 QRATGSWVTAMKG
+276 QKETGSWVTAMKG
-289 VLSSVLSWQTALLVV
+289 VLSSVFSWQTALLVV

-326 ESISKN
+326 ESILKN

-352 HTTQLKVLYGISQDV
+352 QTTQLKVLYGISQDV

-374 IDAAKKLKV
+374 IAASKELKV

-449 AATNVEIANANRI
+449 AATNVEVANANRI
-462 AGMAHIIGESVFA
+462 AGMNQIIGESALA
-475 YDQRQSTLLGKV
+475 YDQRQIMLLNRVKE
-487 NDAEEELQKA
+487 AEKELEKA
-497 TKKYEDLGKAQKNV
+497 TKKYEDLGTAQKNV

-525 ALLEKYTQNTKENLG
+525 AFPEKYAKNTKENLD
-540 KITDYYWEWA
+540 KITDYYWEWM
-550 ESNAKIIKDEQERE
+550 ESNAKIIKDAENRDI
-564 LALNDVKYEKAKD
+564 ALNDVKYEKAKD
-577 AYQKILDEATTTYQE
+577 TYQKILDEQKT
-592 ILDKKKAGAV
+592 AGT
-602 LTDEEKTYITE
+602 LT
-613 YAEQEKYLT
+613 AEQEKYLT

-633 QARLAIIDKY
+633 QARLAIIAKY
-643 YQKLWAEISKGLDT
+643 YKQLWAEISKGLDT
-657 SVIEEQIDEE
+657 SVMEEHIDEE
-667 DVSISGKYDK
+667 DLTISGKYEK

-710 VLNDLLAQKLNKE
+710 ILNDLLREKLEKE
-723 AEYQKELLLM
+723 REYQKALLQMRYETGEL
-733 RLETADKAN
+733 TQ
-742 RITKDQYDIELASI
+742 DQYTIELANVDAAIDKSI
-756 DENLAKAL
+756 A
-764 NKLKGKQRRKVD
+764 KLKGKQRRKVD

-792 VFKKLDEDSKAFI
+792 VFKKLDDDSKAFI
-805 QQLISG
+805 GELINS
-811 LETAMQYLDEFMDK
+811 LNTAMQYMDEFMDK

-831 IAVEAAQKESE
+831 IAVEAAQRESE

-853 ARANGYANN
+853 ARANGYAHN

-874 AIEQKAIAE
+874 AIEQKAIEE
-883 KQRLE
+883 KQRLQ
-888 KVQEGIDTLSQI
+888 KIQEGIDTVTQI
-900 SSLVTST
+900 SSLVTAT
-907 AMIWQSAMGF
+907 AQLWAAYASIPF
-917 GLPAGPILAAAVT
+917 AGQALAIAAT
-930 ALLWGSFAAA
+930 ALMWGSFAAA
-940 KVQAA
+940 KIQAA

-962 YGGSHASGRDV
+962 YGGSHASGKDV
-973 DFGRTKDGR
+973 DFGRTKEGR

-1015 NNGTFEKKYISSK
+1015 NNGTFEK
-1028 IVDKGEV
+1028 
-1035 ASVINKKNVEKYG
+1035 
-1048 VSNIENIINSLNN
+1048 
-1061 RTFEK
+1061 

-1075 TLSKSPNVVEST
+1075 TLSKSSNVVEST

-1117 RGISTLVSQNDVRVV
+1117 RGINTLVSQNDVRVV

-1140 YKGNNTRI
+1140 YRGNNTRI
-1148 IRNS
+1148 IHNS

>member
-20 KNMVSQI
+20 KNMVTQI
-27 ESVKAEL
+27 ESVKTEL
-34 LNMLKEVKE
+34 LNMLKEVKD

-227 GDYSKAFNGLSIAT
+227 GDYTKAFNGLSIAT
-241 QQVLREMPTLANSM
+241 QQVLREMPTLANSL

-276 QRATGSWVTAMKG
+276 QRATGSWVVAMKG
-289 VLSSVLSWQTALLVV
+289 VLTSLFSWQTALLVV
-304 LTILPKIAKA
+304 LTILPKIAQA
-314 ISDKRKAVEEDN
+314 IHNKRKAQEEDN
-326 ESISKN
+326 KATKTQISLLNLLHEAMIAVQKAQAE
-332 YDLLKLDAEATRNA
+332 DLSKTKTLVAVMNDL
-346 YQEVVR
+346 
-352 HTTQLKVLYGISQDV
+352 
-367 NRSWGDR
+367 NRSNEDR
-374 IDAAKKLKV
+374 ITAAAALKKIHK
-383 EFKDELANF
+383 EQLANYS
-392 TAEEIALGKAK
+392 AEEIAMGKAK
-403 TAIDE
+403 TKLDE
-408 LLPSLVAQAEAK
+408 ITESLKVQAQARAVLNKITEAYVAQIDAEDK
-420 AYLNEISNLTI
+420 AFTAGQTRIYEGSFGNVEGLYNYIQTLASTTKQSAE
-431 KAYDLEKQARKAK
+431 YWEKQITFVAKSDKGVWEQYEAYKAAK
-444 ADVDT
+444 KEVSEYT
-449 AATNVEIANANRI
+449 KTINALTKRI
-462 AGMAHIIGESVFA
+462 
-475 YDQRQSTLLGKV
+475 
-487 NDAEEELQKA
+487 
-497 TKKYEDLGKAQKNV
+497 NV
-511 ADEIKELTDRIDPK
+511 AGLIADETEEGGKK
-525 ALLEKYTQNTKENLG
+525 TKENLD

-550 ESNAKIIKDEQERE
+550 ESNAKIIKDAEDRDI
-564 LALNDVKYEKAKD
+564 ALNDVKYEKAKD
-577 AYQKILDEATTTYQE
+577 TYQKILDEQRA
-592 ILDKKKAGAV
+592 AGT
-602 LTDEEKTYITE
+602 LT
-613 YAEQEKYLT
+613 AEQEKYLT

-633 QARLAIIDKY
+633 QSRLAIIDKY
-643 YQKLWAEISKGLDT
+643 YKQLWEEIRKGLDT
-657 SVIEEQIDEE
+657 SVMEEYIDEE
-667 DVSISGKYDK
+667 DITISGKYEK
-677 MLANISK
+677 MLANIST
-684 QIINARES
+684 QIINARAS

-710 VLNDLLAQKLNKE
+710 VLNNLLREKFEKE
-723 AEYQKELLLM
+723 REYQKALLQMRYETGEL
-733 RLETADKAN
+733 TQ
-742 RITKDQYDIELASI
+742 DQYTIELANVDAAIDKSI
-756 DENLAKAL
+756 A
-764 NKLKGKQRRKVD
+764 KLKGKQRRKVD

-805 QQLISG
+805 GELINS
-811 LETAMQYLDEFMDK
+811 LNTAMQYMDEFMDK

-853 ARANGYANN
+853 ARANGYAHN

-874 AIEQKAIAE
+874 AIEKKAVAE

-888 KVQEGIDTLSQI
+888 KIQEGINTLTQI

-907 AMIWQSAMGF
+907 ALLWQSAMAF
-917 GLPAGPILAAAVT
+917 GLPAGPIIAAAAT
-930 ALLWGSFAAA
+930 ALMFGGFAAA
-940 KVQAA
+940 KIQAA

-962 YGGSHASGRDV
+962 YGGSHASGKDV
-973 DFGRTKDGR
+973 DFGHTKEGR
-982 PRRVEKG
+982 PRRIEKG

-996 KKNVEKYGVSNIEN
+996 KKNVEKYGVSRIEN

-1015 NNGTFEKKYISSK
+1015 NNGTFEK
-1028 IVDKGEV
+1028 
-1035 ASVINKKNVEKYG
+1035 
-1048 VSNIENIINSLNN
+1048 
-1061 RTFEK
+1061 
-1066 QYISSRFAS
+1066 QYISSSIAS
-1075 TLSKSPNVVEST
+1075 SLTKSSSVVEST
-1087 ERNTLGDMYSLAFSM
+1087 EKNTLGDMYSLAFSM
-1102 LGMPSGDSADLSTIE
+1102 LGMPTGDSADLSTIE

-1132 PTPYGRIE
+1132 PTTYGRIE
-1140 YKGNNTRI
+1140 YRGNNTRI

>member
-79 YQELTKAITECNK
+79 YQELTKAISECNK

-227 GDYSKAFNGLSIAT
+227 GDYTKAFNRLSIAT

-268 FVDNLMAV
+268 FADNLKAV
-276 QRATGSWVTAMKG
+276 QKATGSWVTAMKS
-289 VLSSVLSWQTALLVV
+289 VLSSLFSWQTALLVV
-304 LTILPKIAKA
+304 LTILPKIAQA
-314 ISDKRKAVEEDN
+314 IHNKRKAQEEDN
-326 ESISKN
+326 KATKTQISLLNLLHEAMIAVQKAQAE
-332 YDLLKLDAEATRNA
+332 DLSKTKTLVAVMNDL
-346 YQEVVR
+346 
-352 HTTQLKVLYGISQDV
+352 
-367 NRSWGDR
+367 NRSNEDR
-374 IDAAKKLKV
+374 ITAAIALKKIHN
-383 EFKDELANF
+383 EQLANYS
-392 TAEEIALGKAK
+392 AEEIAMGKAK
-403 TAIDE
+403 TKLDDITESLKAQAQARAILNKLTE
-408 LLPSLVAQAEAK
+408 AYVAQIDAEDK
-420 AYLNEISNLTI
+420 AFAAGKTKIHEGNFGNVEGLYNYIQTLASTTKQSAE
-431 KAYDLEKQARKAK
+431 YWEKQITFVAKSDKGVWEQYEAYKAAKK
-444 ADVDT
+444 AVSEYTKTIDALT
-449 AATNVEIANANRI
+449 KRI
-462 AGMAHIIGESVFA
+462 
-475 YDQRQSTLLGKV
+475 
-487 NDAEEELQKA
+487 
-497 TKKYEDLGKAQKNV
+497 NV
-511 ADEIKELTDRIDPK
+511 AGLIADDTKEGGK
-525 ALLEKYTQNTKENLG
+525 KTKENLD

-550 ESNAKIIKDEQERE
+550 ESNAKIIEDEEERE
-564 LALNDVKYEKAKD
+564 IALNDMKYEKAKD
-577 AYQKILDEATTTYQE
+577 TYEKILDEQ
-592 ILDKKKAGAV
+592 KAAGT
-602 LTDEEKTYITE
+602 LT
-613 YAEQEKYLT
+613 AEQEKYLT
-622 DIILNL
+622 EIIVNL

-633 QARLAIIDKY
+633 QSRLAIIDKY
-643 YQKLWAEISKGLDT
+643 YKQLWAEMSNGLDT
-657 SVIEEQIDEE
+657 SVIEESIDEE

-692 LNDSLVNGSYKE
+692 LNNSLVNGSYKE

-710 VLNDLLAQKLNKE
+710 VLNDLLREKLEKE
-723 AEYQKELLLM
+723 REYQKALLKMRYETGEL
-733 RLETADKAN
+733 TQ
-742 RITKDQYDIELASI
+742 DQYTIELANVDAAIDKSI
-756 DENLAKAL
+756 AKL
-764 NKLKGKQRRKVD
+764 QGKQRRKVD

-792 VFKKLDEDSKAFI
+792 VFKKLDDDSKAFI
-805 QQLISG
+805 GELINS
-811 LETAMQYLDEFMDK
+811 LNTAMQYMDEFMDK

-862 VDLARREYEEKL
+862 VDLARKEYEEKL
-874 AIEQKAIAE
+874 AIEQKAIEE

-888 KVQEGIDTLSQI
+888 KIQEGIDTVTQI
-900 SSLVTST
+900 SSLVTAT
-907 AMIWQSAMGF
+907 AQLWAAYASIPF
-917 GLPAGPILAAAVT
+917 AGQALAIAAT
-930 ALLWGSFAAA
+930 ALMWGSFAAA
-940 KVQAA
+940 KIQAA

-973 DFGRTKDGR
+973 DFGHTKDGR

-996 KKNVEKYGVSNIEN
+996 KKNVEKYGVNNIEN
-1010 IINSL
+1010 IVNSL
-1015 NNGTFEKKYISSK
+1015 NNG
-1028 IVDKGEV
+1028 
-1035 ASVINKKNVEKYG
+1035 
-1048 VSNIENIINSLNN
+1048 
-1061 RTFEK
+1061 TFEK

-1075 TLSKSPNVVEST
+1075 TLSKSSNVVEST

-1117 RGISTLVSQNDVRVV
+1117 RGIGILVSQNDVRVV

-1140 YKGNNTRI
+1140 YRGNNTRI

>member
-20 KNMVSQI
+20 KNMVTQI
-27 ESVKAEL
+27 ESVKTEL
-34 LNMLKEVKE
+34 LNMLKEVKD
-43 ASASISSSLSSTSSV
+43 ASAGISSSLSSTSSV

-197 VGKLWEAEALRIMNA
+197 VGKLWEAEALRIMNV

-227 GDYSKAFNGLSIAT
+227 GDYTKAFNGLSIAT

-268 FVDNLMAV
+268 FVDNLKAV
-276 QRATGSWVTAMKG
+276 QKATGSWVTAMKG
-289 VLSSVLSWQTALLVV
+289 VLSSLFSWQTALLVL

-314 ISDKRKAVEEDN
+314 ISDKKKAVEEDN

-332 YDLLKLDAEATRNA
+332 YDLLKIDAEATRNA

-374 IDAAKKLKV
+374 IAAAKELKV

-449 AATNVEIANANRI
+449 AATNVEVANANRI
-462 AGMAHIIGESVFA
+462 AGMTQIIGESALA
-475 YDQRQSTLLGKV
+475 YDQRQIMLLNRVKE
-487 NDAEEELQKA
+487 AEKELEKA
-497 TKKYEDLGKAQKNV
+497 TKKYEDLGTAQKNV

-525 ALLEKYTQNTKENLG
+525 AFPEKYAKNIKDSLDEIN
-540 KITDYYWEWA
+540 DYYWEWA
-550 ESNAKIIKDEQERE
+550 ESNAKIIEDEEERE
-564 LALNDVKYEKAKD
+564 IALNDMKYEKAKD
-577 AYQKILDEATTTYQE
+577 TYEKILDEQ
-592 ILDKKKAGAV
+592 KAAGT
-602 LTDEEKTYITE
+602 LT
-613 YAEQEKYLT
+613 AEQEKYLT

-633 QARLAIIDKY
+633 QSRLAIIDKY
-643 YQKLWAEISKGLDT
+643 YKQLWAEISNGLDT
-657 SVIEEQIDEE
+657 SVIEESIDEE

-692 LNDSLVNGSYKE
+692 LNNSLVNGSYKE

-710 VLNDLLAQKLNKE
+710 VLNDLLREKLEKE
-723 AEYQKELLLM
+723 REYQKALLKMRYETGEL
-733 RLETADKAN
+733 TQDKY
-742 RITKDQYDIELASI
+742 TIELANVDAAIDKSI
-756 DENLAKAL
+756 AKL
-764 NKLKGKQRRKVD
+764 QGKQRRKVD

-783 SKQTDEYGN
+783 SKRTDEYGN
-792 VFKKLDEDSKAFI
+792 VFKKLDDDSKAFI
-805 QQLISG
+805 SEFVNSLN
-811 LETAMQYLDEFMDK
+811 TAMQYMDEFMDK

-853 ARANGYANN
+853 ARANGYAHN

-883 KQRLE
+883 KQRLQ
-888 KVQEGIDTLSQI
+888 KIQEGIDTITQI
-900 SSLVTST
+900 SSLVTAT
-907 AMIWQSAMGF
+907 AQLWAAYASIPF
-917 GLPAGPILAAAVT
+917 AGQALAIAAT
-930 ALLWGSFAAA
+930 ALMWGSFAAA
-940 KVQAA
+940 KIQAA

-1010 IINSL
+1010 IVNSL
-1015 NNGTFEKKYISSK
+1015 NNG
-1028 IVDKGEV
+1028 
-1035 ASVINKKNVEKYG
+1035 
-1048 VSNIENIINSLNN
+1048 
-1061 RTFEK
+1061 TFEK

-1075 TLSKSPNVVEST
+1075 TLSKSSNVVEST

-1140 YKGNNTRI
+1140 YRGNNTRI

>member
-20 KNMVSQI
+20 KNMVTQI
-27 ESVKAEL
+27 ESVKSEL
-34 LNMLKEVKE
+34 LNMLKEVKD

-146 LQSQRQLNIAQK
+146 LQSQKQLNIAQK

-227 GDYSKAFNGLSIAT
+227 GDYTKAFNGLSIAT

-268 FVDNLMAV
+268 FVDNLKAV
-276 QRATGSWVTAMKG
+276 QKETGSWVTAMKA
-289 VLSSVLSWQTALLVV
+289 VLSSVFSWQTALLVV
-304 LTILPKIAKA
+304 LTILPRIAKA
-314 ISDKRKAVEEDN
+314 ISDKRKANEEEAKAQEKARKETEKAVEAYRSLYDILSDISVKVGTSITEVSTLTRILNDN
-326 ESISKN
+326 
-332 YDLLKLDAEATRNA
+332 
-346 YQEVVR
+346 
-352 HTTQLKVLYGISQDV
+352 
-367 NRSWGDR
+367 NRSLDDR
-374 IDAAKKLKV
+374 IGAGKRLKQI
-383 EFKDELANF
+383 FDEELNGYS
-392 TAEEIALGKAK
+392 AEEIAAGKAMVTIQQLTTLIYEQAK
-403 TAIDE
+403 ARAILNEITELTQKQLELEERAKLYENYKVGTRTVKELSEAIDE
-408 LLPSLVAQAEAK
+408 ANKKGQSVRLGANEQEYVNTYRSIMSEVRGLQNQINALTGQIDPSKLL
-420 AYLNEISNLTI
+420 
-431 KAYDLEKQARKAK
+431 D
-444 ADVDT
+444 D
-449 AATNVEIANANRI
+449 
-462 AGMAHIIGESVFA
+462 
-475 YDQRQSTLLGKV
+475 
-487 NDAEEELQKA
+487 A
-497 TKKYEDLGKAQKNV
+497 TKGTKD
-511 ADEIKELTDRIDPK
+511 
-525 ALLEKYTQNTKENLG
+525 ALD
-540 KITDYYWEWA
+540 KITDYYWEWV
-550 ESNAKIIKDEQERE
+550 ESNAKIIKDAEDRDI
-564 LALNDVKYEKAKD
+564 ALNDVKYEKAKD
-577 AYQKILDEATTTYQE
+577 TYQKILDEQ
-592 ILDKKKAGAV
+592 KAAGT
-602 LTDEEKTYITE
+602 LT
-613 YAEQEKYLT
+613 AEQEKYLT

-633 QARLAIIDKY
+633 QSRLAIIDKY
-643 YQKLWAEISKGLDT
+643 YKQLWEEIRKGLDT
-657 SVIEEQIDEE
+657 SVIEEYIDEE
-667 DVSISGKYDK
+667 DVSISGKYEK
-677 MLANISK
+677 MLANIST
-684 QIINARES
+684 QIINARAS
-692 LNDSLVNGSYKE
+692 LNDSLVNGSYEE

-710 VLNDLLAQKLNKE
+710 ILNDLLREKLEKE
-723 AEYQKELLLM
+723 REYQKALLQMRYETGEL
-733 RLETADKAN
+733 TQ
-742 RITKDQYDIELASI
+742 DQYAIELANVDAAIDKSI
-756 DENLAKAL
+756 A
-764 NKLKGKQRRKVD
+764 KLKGKQRRKVD

-792 VFKKLDEDSKAFI
+792 VFKKLDDESKAFI
-805 QQLISG
+805 QELISG
-811 LETAMQYLDEFMDK
+811 LQTAMQYMDEFMDK

-831 IAVEAAQKESE
+831 IAVEAAQRESE

-853 ARANGYANN
+853 ARANGYAHN

-874 AIEQKAIAE
+874 AIEQKAIEE
-883 KQRLE
+883 KQRLQ
-888 KVQEGIDTLSQI
+888 KIQEGIDTDTQI
-900 SSLVTST
+900 SSLVTAT
-907 AMIWQSAMGF
+907 AQIWAAYTKI
-917 GLPAGPILAAAVT
+917 PAGKVLAIAAT
-930 ALLWGSFAAA
+930 ALMWSSFAAA
-940 KVQAA
+940 KIQAA

-973 DFGRTKDGR
+973 DFGRTKEGR
-982 PRRVEKG
+982 PRRIEKG

-1010 IINSL
+1010 IVNSL
-1015 NNGTFEKKYISSK
+1015 NNG
-1028 IVDKGEV
+1028 
-1035 ASVINKKNVEKYG
+1035 
-1048 VSNIENIINSLNN
+1048 
-1061 RTFEK
+1061 TFEK

-1075 TLSKSPNVVEST
+1075 TLSKSSNVVEST
-1087 ERNTLGDMYSLAFSM
+1087 KRNTLGDMYSLAFSM

-1140 YKGNNTRI
+1140 YRGNNTRI

>member
-20 KNMVSQI
+20 KNMVTQI
-27 ESVKAEL
+27 ESVKTEL
-34 LNMLKEVKE
+34 LNMLKEVKD

-197 VGKLWEAEALRIMNA
+197 VGKLWEAEALRIMNV

-227 GDYSKAFNGLSIAT
+227 GDYTKAFNGLSIAT

-268 FVDNLMAV
+268 FVDNLKAV
-276 QRATGSWVTAMKG
+276 QKATGSWVTAMKG
-289 VLSSVLSWQTALLVV
+289 VLSSLFSWQTALLVL

-314 ISDKRKAVEEDN
+314 ISDKKKAVEEDN

-332 YDLLKLDAEATRNA
+332 YDLLKIDAEATRNA

-374 IDAAKKLKV
+374 IAAAKELKV

-449 AATNVEIANANRI
+449 AATNVEVANANRI
-462 AGMAHIIGESVFA
+462 AGMTQIIGESALA
-475 YDQRQSTLLGKV
+475 YDQRQIMLLNRVKE
-487 NDAEEELQKA
+487 AEKELEKA
-497 TKKYEDLGKAQKNV
+497 TKKYEDLGTAQKNV

-525 ALLEKYTQNTKENLG
+525 AFPEKYAKNIKDSLDEIN
-540 KITDYYWEWA
+540 DYYWEWA
-550 ESNAKIIKDEQERE
+550 ESNAKIIEDEEERE
-564 LALNDVKYEKAKD
+564 IALNDMKYEKAKD
-577 AYQKILDEATTTYQE
+577 TYEKILDEQ
-592 ILDKKKAGAV
+592 KAAGT
-602 LTDEEKTYITE
+602 LT
-613 YAEQEKYLT
+613 AEQEKYLT

-633 QARLAIIDKY
+633 QSRLAIIDKY
-643 YQKLWAEISKGLDT
+643 YKQLWAEISNGLDT
-657 SVIEEQIDEE
+657 SVIEESIDEE
-667 DVSISGKYDK
+667 DVTISGKYDK

-692 LNDSLVNGSYKE
+692 LNNSLVNGSYKE
-704 AKQEGS
+704 AKQEGDI
-710 VLNDLLAQKLNKE
+710 LNDLLREKLEKE
-723 AEYQKELLLM
+723 REYQKALLKMRYETGEL
-733 RLETADKAN
+733 TQ
-742 RITKDQYDIELASI
+742 DQYTIELANVDAAIDKSI
-756 DENLAKAL
+756 AKL
-764 NKLKGKQRRKVD
+764 QGKQRRKVD

-783 SKQTDEYGN
+783 SKRTDEYGN
-792 VFKKLDEDSKAFI
+792 VFKKLDDDSKAFI
-805 QQLISG
+805 SELINS
-811 LETAMQYLDEFMDK
+811 LNTAMQYMDEFMDK

-853 ARANGYANN
+853 ARANGYAHN

-883 KQRLE
+883 KQRLQ
-888 KVQEGIDTLSQI
+888 KIQEGIDTITQI
-900 SSLVTST
+900 SSLVTAT
-907 AMIWQSAMGF
+907 AQLWAAYASIPF
-917 GLPAGPILAAAVT
+917 AGQALAIAAT
-930 ALLWGSFAAA
+930 ALMWGSFAAA
-940 KVQAA
+940 KIQAA

-962 YGGSHASGRDV
+962 YGGSHASGKDV

-1010 IINSL
+1010 IVNSL
-1015 NNGTFEKKYISSK
+1015 NNG
-1028 IVDKGEV
+1028 
-1035 ASVINKKNVEKYG
+1035 
-1048 VSNIENIINSLNN
+1048 
-1061 RTFEK
+1061 TFEK

-1075 TLSKSPNVVEST
+1075 TPSKSSNVVEST
-1087 ERNTLGDMYSLAFSM
+1087 KRNTLGDMYSLAFSM

-1117 RGISTLVSQNDVRVV
+1117 RGINTLVSQNDVRVV

-1140 YKGNNTRI
+1140 YRGNNTRI

>member
-20 KNMVSQI
+20 KNMVTQI
-27 ESVKAEL
+27 ESVKSEL
-34 LNMLKEVKE
+34 LNMLKEVKD

-79 YQELTKAITECNK
+79 YQELTKAINECNK

-158 NGEVAAKSATGSYN
+158 NGVVAATSATGSYN

-197 VGKLWEAEALRIMNA
+197 VGKLWEAEALRIMNV

-227 GDYSKAFNGLSIAT
+227 GDYTKAFNGLSIAT
-241 QQVLREMPTLANSM
+241 QQVLREMPTLANSL

-268 FVDNLMAV
+268 FVDNLKAV
-276 QRATGSWVTAMKG
+276 QKATGSWVTAMKG
-289 VLSSVLSWQTALLVV
+289 VLSSLFSWQTALLVV
-304 LTILPKIAKA
+304 LTILPKIAQA
-314 ISDKRKAVEEDN
+314 IHNKRKAQEEDN
-326 ESISKN
+326 KATKTQISLLNLLHEAMIAVQKAQAE
-332 YDLLKLDAEATRNA
+332 DLSKTKTLVAVMNDL
-346 YQEVVR
+346 
-352 HTTQLKVLYGISQDV
+352 
-367 NRSWGDR
+367 NRSNEER
-374 IDAAKKLKV
+374 ITAATALKKIHK
-383 EFKDELANF
+383 EQLANYS
-392 TAEEIALGKAK
+392 AEEITMGKAK
-403 TAIDE
+403 TKLDE
-408 LLPSLVAQAEAK
+408 ITESLKAQAQARAVMNKITEAYVKQIDAEDK
-420 AYLNEISNLTI
+420 AIAAGQTKIHEGNFGNVKGLYNYIQTLASTTKQSAE
-431 KAYDLEKQARKAK
+431 YWEKQITFVAKSDKGVWEQYEAYKAAK
-444 ADVDT
+444 QEVSEYT
-449 AATNVEIANANRI
+449 KTI
-462 AGMAHIIGESVFA
+462 
-475 YDQRQSTLLGKV
+475 
-487 NDAEEELQKA
+487 DAL
-497 TKKYEDLGKAQKNV
+497 TK
-511 ADEIKELTDRIDPK
+511 RIDVAGLIADDTEEGRK
-525 ALLEKYTQNTKENLG
+525 KTKENLD

-550 ESNAKIIKDEQERE
+550 ESNVKIIEDEEERE
-564 LALNDVKYEKAKD
+564 IALNDMKYEKAKD
-577 AYQKILDEATTTYQE
+577 TYEKILDEQ
-592 ILDKKKAGAV
+592 KAAGT
-602 LTDEEKTYITE
+602 LT
-613 YAEQEKYLT
+613 AEQEKYLT
-622 DIILNL
+622 EIIINL

-633 QARLAIIDKY
+633 QSRLAIIDKY
-643 YQKLWAEISKGLDT
+643 YKQLWAEISNGLDT
-657 SVIEEQIDEE
+657 SVIEESIDEE

-692 LNDSLVNGSYKE
+692 LNNSLVNGSYKE
-704 AKQEGS
+704 AKQEGDI
-710 VLNDLLAQKLNKE
+710 LNDLLAQKLNKE
-723 AEYQKELLLM
+723 AEYQKKLLLM
-733 RLETADKAN
+733 RLESADKAT
-742 RITKDQYDIELASI
+742 RITKEQYDIELATI

-764 NKLKGKQRRKVD
+764 DKLQGKRRRKVD

-783 SKQTDEYGN
+783 SKQTDAYGN
-792 VFKKLDEDSKAFI
+792 VFKKLDDDSKAFI
-805 QQLISG
+805 SELINS
-811 LETAMQYLDEFMDK
+811 LNTAMQYMDEFMDK

-874 AIEQKAIAE
+874 AIEQKAVAE
-883 KQRLE
+883 KRRLE
-888 KVQEGIDTLSQI
+888 KIQEGIDTVTQI
-900 SSLVTST
+900 SSLVTAT
-907 AMIWQSAMGF
+907 AQLWAAYASIPF
-917 GLPAGPILAAAVT
+917 AGQALAIAAT
-930 ALLWGSFAAA
+930 ALMWGSFAAA
-940 KVQAA
+940 KIQAA

-962 YGGSHASGRDV
+962 YGGSHASGKDV
-973 DFGRTKDGR
+973 DFGHTKDGR
-982 PRRVEKG
+982 ARRVEKG

-1010 IINSL
+1010 IVNSL
-1015 NNGTFEKKYISSK
+1015 NNG
-1028 IVDKGEV
+1028 
-1035 ASVINKKNVEKYG
+1035 
-1048 VSNIENIINSLNN
+1048 
-1061 RTFEK
+1061 TFEK

-1075 TLSKSPNVVEST
+1075 TPSKSPNIVEST

-1140 YKGNNTRI
+1140 YRGNNTRI

>member
-27 ESVKAEL
+27 ESVKTEL
-34 LNMLKEVKE
+34 LNMLKEVKD
-43 ASASISSSLSSTSSV
+43 ASAGISSSLSSTSSV

-79 YQELTKAITECNK
+79 YQELTKAIAECNK
-92 NLANLSSA
+92 NLINLN
-100 QAKAVSS
+100 KN
-107 ARSAISAQKEQA
+107 REKNPPKPKETID
-119 QGQMSLAQAYSTL
+119 LAQAYSTL

-197 VGKLWEAEALRIMNA
+197 VGKLWEAEALRIMNV

-227 GDYSKAFNGLSIAT
+227 GDYTKAFNGLSIAT

-268 FVDNLMAV
+268 FVDNLKAV
-276 QRATGSWVTAMKG
+276 QKATGSWVTAMKG
-289 VLSSVLSWQTALLVV
+289 VLSSLFSWQTALLVV
-304 LTILPKIAKA
+304 LTILPKIAQA
-314 ISDKRKAVEEDN
+314 IHNKRKAQEEDN
-326 ESISKN
+326 KATKTQISLLNLLHEAMIAVQKAQAE
-332 YDLLKLDAEATRNA
+332 DLSKTKTLVAVMNDL
-346 YQEVVR
+346 
-352 HTTQLKVLYGISQDV
+352 
-367 NRSWGDR
+367 NRSNEDR
-374 IDAAKKLKV
+374 ITAATALKKIHK
-383 EFKDELANF
+383 EQLANYS
-392 TAEEIALGKAK
+392 AEEIAMGKAK
-403 TAIDE
+403 TTLDEITESLKAQAQARAILNKITE
-408 LLPSLVAQAEAK
+408 AYVAQIDAEDK
-420 AYLNEISNLTI
+420 AITAGQTKIYEGSFGNVEGLYSYIQTLASTTKQSAE
-431 KAYDLEKQARKAK
+431 YWEKQITFVAKSDKGVWEQYEAYKAAK
-444 ADVDT
+444 KEVSEYTKTIDRLT
-449 AATNVEIANANRI
+449 KRI
-462 AGMAHIIGESVFA
+462 
-475 YDQRQSTLLGKV
+475 
-487 NDAEEELQKA
+487 
-497 TKKYEDLGKAQKNV
+497 NV
-511 ADEIKELTDRIDPK
+511 AGLIADETEEGGKK
-525 ALLEKYTQNTKENLG
+525 TKENLD

-550 ESNAKIIKDEQERE
+550 ESNAKIIKDAENRD

-577 AYQKILDEATTTYQE
+577 TYQKILDEQ
-592 ILDKKKAGAV
+592 KAAGT
-602 LTDEEKTYITE
+602 LT
-613 YAEQEKYLT
+613 AEQEKYLT
-622 DIILNL
+622 EIIINL

-633 QARLAIIDKY
+633 QSRLAIIDKY
-643 YQKLWAEISKGLDT
+643 YKQLWEEIRKGLDT
-657 SVIEEQIDEE
+657 SVMEKFIDEE
-667 DVSISGKYDK
+667 DVTISGKYEK
-677 MLANISK
+677 MLANIST
-684 QIINARES
+684 QIINARAS

-710 VLNDLLAQKLNKE
+710 ILNDLLREKLEKE
-723 AEYQKELLLM
+723 REYQKALLQMRYETGEL
-733 RLETADKAN
+733 TQ
-742 RITKDQYDIELASI
+742 DQYTIELANVDAAIDKSI
-756 DENLAKAL
+756 A
-764 NKLKGKQRRKVD
+764 KLKGKQRRKVD

-792 VFKKLDEDSKAFI
+792 VFKKLDDDSKAFI
-805 QQLISG
+805 GELINS
-811 LETAMQYLDEFMDK
+811 LNTAMQYMDEFMDK

-831 IAVEAAQKESE
+831 IAVEAAQRESE

-853 ARANGYANN
+853 ARANGYAHN

-874 AIEQKAIAE
+874 AIEQKAIEE
-883 KQRLE
+883 KQRLQ
-888 KVQEGIDTLSQI
+888 KIQEGIDTITQI
-900 SSLVTST
+900 SSLVTAT
-907 AMIWQSAMGF
+907 AQLWAAYASIPF
-917 GLPAGPILAAAVT
+917 AGQALAIAAT
-930 ALLWGSFAAA
+930 ALMWGSFAAA
-940 KVQAA
+940 KIQAA

-962 YGGSHASGRDV
+962 YGGSHASGKDV
-973 DFGRTKDGR
+973 DFGHTKEGR
-982 PRRVEKG
+982 PRRIEKG

-996 KKNVEKYGVSNIEN
+996 KKNVEKYGVSRIEN

-1015 NNGTFEKKYISSK
+1015 NNGTFEK
-1028 IVDKGEV
+1028 
-1035 ASVINKKNVEKYG
+1035 
-1048 VSNIENIINSLNN
+1048 
-1061 RTFEK
+1061 
-1066 QYISSRFAS
+1066 QYISSSIAS
-1075 TLSKSPNVVEST
+1075 SLSKSSSVVEST

-1117 RGISTLVSQNDVRVV
+1117 RGISTLVSQNDVRIV

-1140 YKGNNTRI
+1140 YRGNNTRI

>member
-20 KNMVSQI
+20 KNMVTQI
-27 ESVKAEL
+27 ESVKTEL
-34 LNMLKEVKE
+34 LNMLKEVKD
-43 ASASISSSLSSTSSV
+43 ASAGISSSLSSTSSV

-227 GDYSKAFNGLSIAT
+227 GDYTKAFNGLSIAT

-268 FVDNLMAV
+268 FVDNLKAV
-276 QRATGSWVTAMKG
+276 QKETGSWITAMKG
-289 VLSSVLSWQTALLVV
+289 VLSSVFSWQTALLVV

-352 HTTQLKVLYGISQDV
+352 QTTQLKVLYGISQDV

-374 IDAAKKLKV
+374 IAAAKELKV

-449 AATNVEIANANRI
+449 AATNVEVANANRL
-462 AGMAHIIGESVFA
+462 AGMNQIIGESALA
-475 YDQRQSTLLGKV
+475 YDQRQIMLLNRVKE
-487 NDAEEELQKA
+487 AEKELQKA
-497 TKKYEDLGKAQKNV
+497 TKKYEDFGTARKNV

-525 ALLEKYTQNTKENLG
+525 AFPEKYAKNTKENLD

-550 ESNAKIIKDEQERE
+550 ESNAKIIKDAEDRDI
-564 LALNDVKYEKAKD
+564 ALNDVKYEKAKD
-577 AYQKILDEATTTYQE
+577 TYQKILDEQRA
-592 ILDKKKAGAV
+592 AGT
-602 LTDEEKTYITE
+602 LT
-613 YAEQEKYLT
+613 AEQEKYLT

-643 YQKLWAEISKGLDT
+643 YKQLWEEIRKGLDT
-657 SVIEEQIDEE
+657 SVMEEFIDEE
-667 DVSISGKYDK
+667 DVSISGKYEK
-677 MLANISK
+677 MLANIST
-684 QIINARES
+684 QIINARAS

-704 AKQEGS
+704 AKQEGA
-710 VLNDLLAQKLNKE
+710 VLNSLLREKLEKE
-723 AEYQKELLLM
+723 REYQKALLQMRYETGEL
-733 RLETADKAN
+733 TQ
-742 RITKDQYDIELASI
+742 DQYTIELANVDAAIDKSI
-756 DENLAKAL
+756 A
-764 NKLKGKQRRKVD
+764 KLKGKQRRKVD
-776 IWDLLFG
+776 VWDLLFG

-805 QQLISG
+805 GELINS
-811 LETAMQYLDEFMDK
+811 LNTAMQYMDEFMDK

-853 ARANGYANN
+853 ARANGYAHN

-874 AIEQKAIAE
+874 AIEQKAVAE
-883 KQRLE
+883 KRRLE
-888 KVQEGIDTLSQI
+888 KVQEGINTLSQI
-900 SSLVTST
+900 SSLITSS
-907 AMIWQSAMGF
+907 ALIWQSAMAF

-930 ALLWGSFAAA
+930 ALMWGSFAAA
-940 KVQAA
+940 KIQAA

-962 YGGSHASGRDV
+962 YGGSHASGKDV
-973 DFGRTKDGR
+973 DFGHTKEGR
-982 PRRVEKG
+982 PRRIEKG

-996 KKNVEKYGVSNIEN
+996 KKNVEKYGVSRIEN

-1015 NNGTFEKKYISSK
+1015 NNGTFEK
-1028 IVDKGEV
+1028 
-1035 ASVINKKNVEKYG
+1035 
-1048 VSNIENIINSLNN
+1048 
-1061 RTFEK
+1061 
-1066 QYISSRFAS
+1066 QYISSSIAS
-1075 TLSKSPNVVEST
+1075 SLTKSSSVVEST
-1087 ERNTLGDMYSLAFSM
+1087 ERNNLGDMYSLAFSM
-1102 LGMPSGDSADLSTIE
+1102 LGMPTGDSADLSTIE

-1140 YKGNNTRI
+1140 YRGNNTRI

>member
-20 KNMVSQI
+20 KNMVTQI
-27 ESVKAEL
+27 ESVKTEL
-34 LNMLKEVKE
+34 INMLKEVKD

-79 YQELTKAITECNK
+79 YQELTKAISECNK

-146 LQSQRQLNIAQK
+146 LQSQKQLNIAQK

-227 GDYSKAFNGLSIAT
+227 GDYTKAFNGLSIAT

-268 FVDNLMAV
+268 FVDNLKAV
-276 QRATGSWVTAMKG
+276 QKETGSWVTAMKA
-289 VLSSVLSWQTALLVV
+289 VLSSVFSWQTALLVV
-304 LTILPKIAKA
+304 LTILPRIAKA
-314 ISDKRKAVEEDN
+314 ISDKRKANEEESKAQEKARKETEKAVEAYRSLYDILSDISVKVGTSITEVSTLTRILNDN
-326 ESISKN
+326 
-332 YDLLKLDAEATRNA
+332 
-346 YQEVVR
+346 
-352 HTTQLKVLYGISQDV
+352 
-367 NRSWGDR
+367 NRSLDDR
-374 IDAAKKLKV
+374 IGAGKRLKQI
-383 EFKDELANF
+383 FDEELNGYS
-392 TAEEIALGKAK
+392 AEEIAAGKAMVK
-403 TAIDE
+403 IQQLTTLIYEQAKARAILNEITELTQKQLELEERAKLYENYKVGTRTVKELSEAIDE
-408 LLPSLVAQAEAK
+408 ANKKGQSVRLGANEQEYVNTYRSIMSEVRGLQNQINALTGQIDPSKLL
-420 AYLNEISNLTI
+420 
-431 KAYDLEKQARKAK
+431 D
-444 ADVDT
+444 D
-449 AATNVEIANANRI
+449 
-462 AGMAHIIGESVFA
+462 
-475 YDQRQSTLLGKV
+475 
-487 NDAEEELQKA
+487 A
-497 TKKYEDLGKAQKNV
+497 TKGTKD
-511 ADEIKELTDRIDPK
+511 
-525 ALLEKYTQNTKENLG
+525 ALD
-540 KITDYYWEWA
+540 KITDYYWEWV
-550 ESNAKIIKDEQERE
+550 ESNAKIIKDAEDRDI
-564 LALNDVKYEKAKD
+564 ALNDVKYEKAKD
-577 AYQKILDEATTTYQE
+577 TYQKILDEQ
-592 ILDKKKAGAV
+592 KAAGT
-602 LTDEEKTYITE
+602 LT
-613 YAEQEKYLT
+613 AEQEKYLT

-633 QARLAIIDKY
+633 QSRLAIIDKY
-643 YQKLWAEISKGLDT
+643 YKQLWEEIRKGLDT
-657 SVIEEQIDEE
+657 SVMEEFIDEE
-667 DVSISGKYDK
+667 DVSISGKYEK
-677 MLANISK
+677 MLANIST
-684 QIINARES
+684 QIINARAS
-692 LNDSLVNGSYKE
+692 LNDSLVNGSYEE

-710 VLNDLLAQKLNKE
+710 ILNDLLREKLEKE
-723 AEYQKELLLM
+723 REYQKALLQMRYETGEL
-733 RLETADKAN
+733 TQ
-742 RITKDQYDIELASI
+742 DQYAIELANVDAAIDKSI
-756 DENLAKAL
+756 A
-764 NKLKGKQRRKVD
+764 KLKGKQRRKVD

-792 VFKKLDEDSKAFI
+792 VFKKLDDESKAFI
-805 QQLISG
+805 QELISG
-811 LETAMQYLDEFMDK
+811 LQTAMQYMDEFMDK

-831 IAVEAAQKESE
+831 IAVEAAQRESE

-853 ARANGYANN
+853 ARANGYAHN

-874 AIEQKAIAE
+874 AIEQKAIEE
-883 KQRLE
+883 KQRLQ
-888 KVQEGIDTLSQI
+888 KIQESIDTATQI
-900 SSLVTST
+900 SSLVTAT
-907 AMIWQSAMGF
+907 AQIWAAYTKI
-917 GLPAGPILAAAVT
+917 PAGKVLAIAAT
-930 ALLWGSFAAA
+930 ALMWSSFAAA

-973 DFGRTKDGR
+973 DFGRTKEGR

-1010 IINSL
+1010 IVNSL
-1015 NNGTFEKKYISSK
+1015 NNG
-1028 IVDKGEV
+1028 
-1035 ASVINKKNVEKYG
+1035 
-1048 VSNIENIINSLNN
+1048 
-1061 RTFEK
+1061 TFEK

-1075 TLSKSPNVVEST
+1075 TLSKSSNVVEST

-1102 LGMPSGDSADLSTIE
+1102 LGMPTGDSADLSTIE

-1140 YKGNNTRI
+1140 YRGNNTRI

>member
-79 YQELTKAITECNK
+79 YQELTKAIAECNK
-92 NLANLSSA
+92 NLINLNKSRD
-100 QAKAVSS
+100 KNPPKP
-107 ARSAISAQKEQA
+107 KETID
-119 QGQMSLAQAYSTL
+119 LAQAYSTL

-197 VGKLWEAEALRIMNA
+197 VGKLWEAEALRIMNV

-227 GDYSKAFNGLSIAT
+227 GDYTKAFNGLSIAT

-268 FVDNLMAV
+268 FVDNLNAV
-276 QRATGSWVTAMKG
+276 AKATGSMITAIKAVG
-289 VLSSVLSWQTALLVV
+289 KAIFSWNTVLLVV
-304 LTILPKIAKA
+304 LTILPKIAQA
-314 ISDKRKAVEEDN
+314 IHNKRKAQEEDN
-326 ESISKN
+326 KATKTQINLLNLLHEAMIAVQKAQAEDLSKTKTLIAVMN
-332 YDLLKLDAEATRNA
+332 DL
-346 YQEVVR
+346 
-352 HTTQLKVLYGISQDV
+352 
-367 NRSWGDR
+367 NRSNEDR
-374 IDAAKKLKV
+374 ITAATALKKIHK
-383 EFKDELANF
+383 EQLANYS
-392 TAEEIALGKAK
+392 AEEIAMGKAK
-403 TAIDE
+403 TKLDE
-408 LLPSLVAQAEAK
+408 ITESLKVQAQARAVLNKITEAYVAQ
-420 AYLNEISNLTI
+420 I
-431 KAYDLEKQARKAK
+431 
-444 ADVDT
+444 
-449 AATNVEIANANRI
+449 
-462 AGMAHIIGESVFA
+462 
-475 YDQRQSTLLGKV
+475 
-487 NDAEEELQKA
+487 DAEDKAIAAGNTQVYEYGFQNVKNLYDYVQNLVKTTSLSEEHIKKSIAFVAKGDKDIWKQYEAYKA
-497 TKKYEDLGKAQKNV
+497 AKKEVSEYTKTIDALTKRINV
-511 ADEIKELTDRIDPK
+511 AGLIADET
-525 ALLEKYTQNTKENLG
+525 EKGGKNTKENLE

-550 ESNAKIIKDEQERE
+550 ESNAKIIEDAENRDI
-564 LALNDVKYEKAKD
+564 ALNDVKYEKAKD
-577 AYQKILDEATTTYQE
+577 TYQKILDEQ
-592 ILDKKKAGAV
+592 KAAGT
-602 LTDEEKTYITE
+602 LT
-613 YAEQEKYLT
+613 AEQEKYLT

-633 QARLAIIDKY
+633 QSRLAIIDKY
-643 YQKLWAEISKGLDT
+643 YKQLWEEIRKGLDT
-657 SVIEEQIDEE
+657 SVMEEYIDEE
-667 DVSISGKYDK
+667 DITISGKYEK
-677 MLANISK
+677 MLANIST

-704 AKQEGS
+704 AKQEGA
-710 VLNDLLAQKLNKE
+710 VLNSLLRDKLEKE
-723 AEYQKELLLM
+723 REYQKALLQMRYETGEL
-733 RLETADKAN
+733 TQ
-742 RITKDQYDIELASI
+742 DQYTIELANVDAAIDKSI
-756 DENLAKAL
+756 S
-764 NKLKGKQRRKVD
+764 KLKGKQRRKVD

-805 QQLISG
+805 GELINS
-811 LETAMQYLDEFMDK
+811 LNTAMQYMDEFMDK

-888 KVQEGIDTLSQI
+888 KIQEGIDTVMQI
-900 SSLVTST
+900 SSLVTAT
-907 AMIWQSAMGF
+907 AQLWAAYASIPF
-917 GLPAGPILAAAVT
+917 AGQALAIAAT
-930 ALLWGSFAAA
+930 ALMWGSFAAA
-940 KVQAA
+940 KIQAA

-957 MEYID
+957 MEYIN
-962 YGGSHASGRDV
+962 YGGSHASGNDV
-973 DFGRTKDGR
+973 DFGHTKEGR
-982 PRRVEKG
+982 ARRVEKG

-996 KKNVEKYGVSNIEN
+996 KKNVEKYGVNRIEN

-1015 NNGTFEKKYISSK
+1015 NNGTFEK
-1028 IVDKGEV
+1028 
-1035 ASVINKKNVEKYG
+1035 
-1048 VSNIENIINSLNN
+1048 
-1061 RTFEK
+1061 
-1066 QYISSRFAS
+1066 QYISSSIAS
-1075 TLSKSPNVVEST
+1075 SLTKSSSVVEST
-1087 ERNTLGDMYSLAFSM
+1087 ERNNLGDMYSLAFSM
-1102 LGMPSGDSADLSTIE
+1102 LGMPTGDSADLSSIE
-1117 RGISTLVSQNDVRVV
+1117 KGISTLVSQNDVRIV

-1140 YKGNNTRI
+1140 YRGNNTRI

>member
-20 KNMVSQI
+20 KNMVTQI

-79 YQELTKAITECNK
+79 YQELTKAISECNK

-107 ARSAISAQKEQA
+107 ARSAISAQKEQT

-227 GDYSKAFNGLSIAT
+227 GDYTKAFNGLSIAT
-241 QQVLREMPTLANSM
+241 QQVLREVPTLANSF

-268 FVDNLMAV
+268 FVDNLNAV
-276 QRATGSWVTAMKG
+276 AKATGSMITAIKAAG
-289 VLSSVLSWQTALLVV
+289 KAIFSWNTVLLVV
-304 LTILPKIAKA
+304 LTILPKIAQA
-314 ISDKRKAVEEDN
+314 IHNKRKAQEEDN
-326 ESISKN
+326 KATKTQINLLNLLHEAMIAVQKAQAEDLSKTKTLIAVMN
-332 YDLLKLDAEATRNA
+332 DL
-346 YQEVVR
+346 
-352 HTTQLKVLYGISQDV
+352 
-367 NRSWGDR
+367 NRSNEDR
-374 IDAAKKLKV
+374 ITAATALKKIHK
-383 EFKDELANF
+383 EQLANYS
-392 TAEEIALGKAK
+392 AEEIAMGKAK
-403 TAIDE
+403 TKLDE
-408 LLPSLVAQAEAK
+408 ITESLKVQAQARAVLNKITEAYVAQ
-420 AYLNEISNLTI
+420 I
-431 KAYDLEKQARKAK
+431 
-444 ADVDT
+444 
-449 AATNVEIANANRI
+449 
-462 AGMAHIIGESVFA
+462 
-475 YDQRQSTLLGKV
+475 
-487 NDAEEELQKA
+487 DAEDKAIAAGNTKVYEYGFQNVKNLYDYVQNLVQTTSLSEEHIKKSIAFVAKGDKDIWKQYEAYKA
-497 TKKYEDLGKAQKNV
+497 AKKEVSEYTKTIDALTKRINV
-511 ADEIKELTDRIDPK
+511 AGLIADETKEGGK
-525 ALLEKYTQNTKENLG
+525 KTKENLE

-550 ESNAKIIKDEQERE
+550 ESNAKIIEDAENRDI
-564 LALNDVKYEKAKD
+564 ALNDVKYEKAKD
-577 AYQKILDEATTTYQE
+577 TYQKILDEQ
-592 ILDKKKAGAV
+592 KASGT
-602 LTDEEKTYITE
+602 LT
-613 YAEQEKYLT
+613 AEQEKYLT

-633 QARLAIIDKY
+633 QSRLAIIDKY
-643 YQKLWAEISKGLDT
+643 YKQLWEEIRKGLDT
-657 SVIEEQIDEE
+657 SVMEEYIDEE
-667 DVSISGKYDK
+667 DMSISGKYEK
-677 MLANISK
+677 MLANIST
-684 QIINARES
+684 QIINARAS

-710 VLNDLLAQKLNKE
+710 VLNSLLREKLEKE
-723 AEYQKELLLM
+723 REYQKALLQMRYETGEL
-733 RLETADKAN
+733 TQ
-742 RITKDQYDIELASI
+742 DQYIIELANVDAAIDKSI
-756 DENLAKAL
+756 S
-764 NKLKGKQRRKVD
+764 KLKGKQRRKVD

-805 QQLISG
+805 GELINS
-811 LETAMQYLDEFMDK
+811 LNTAMQYMDEFMDK

-862 VDLARREYEEKL
+862 VDLARKEYEEKL

-888 KVQEGIDTLSQI
+888 KIQEGIDTVMQI
-900 SSLVTST
+900 SSLVTAT
-907 AMIWQSAMGF
+907 AQLWAAYASIPF
-917 GLPAGPILAAAVT
+917 AGQALAIAAT
-930 ALLWGSFAAA
+930 ALMWGSFAAA
-940 KVQAA
+940 KIQAA

-957 MEYID
+957 MEYIN
-962 YGGSHASGRDV
+962 YGGSHASGNDV
-973 DFGRTKDGR
+973 DFGHTKEGR
-982 PRRVEKG
+982 ARRVEKG

-996 KKNVEKYGVSNIEN
+996 KKNVEKYGVSRIEN

-1015 NNGTFEKKYISSK
+1015 NNGTFEK
-1028 IVDKGEV
+1028 
-1035 ASVINKKNVEKYG
+1035 
-1048 VSNIENIINSLNN
+1048 
-1061 RTFEK
+1061 
-1066 QYISSRFAS
+1066 QYISSSIAS
-1075 TLSKSPNVVEST
+1075 SLTKSSSVVEST
-1087 ERNTLGDMYSLAFSM
+1087 ERNNLGDMYSLAFSM
-1102 LGMPSGDSADLSTIE
+1102 LGMPTGDSADLSSIE
-1117 RGISTLVSQNDVRVV
+1117 RGISTLVSQNDVRIV

-1140 YKGNNTRI
+1140 YRGNNTRI

>member
-20 KNMVSQI
+20 KNMVTQI
-27 ESVKAEL
+27 ESVKTEL
-34 LNMLKEVKE
+34 LNMLKEVKD

-227 GDYSKAFNGLSIAT
+227 GDYTKAFNGLSIAT

-276 QRATGSWVTAMKG
+276 QKATGSWVTAMKG
-289 VLSSVLSWQTALLVV
+289 VLTSLFSWQTALLVV
-304 LTILPKIAKA
+304 LTILPKIAQA
-314 ISDKRKAVEEDN
+314 IHNKRKAQEEDN
-326 ESISKN
+326 KATKTQISLLNLLHEAMIAVQKAQAE
-332 YDLLKLDAEATRNA
+332 DLSKTKTLVAVMNDL
-346 YQEVVR
+346 
-352 HTTQLKVLYGISQDV
+352 
-367 NRSWGDR
+367 NRSNEDR
-374 IDAAKKLKV
+374 ITAATALKKIHK
-383 EFKDELANF
+383 EQLANYS
-392 TAEEIALGKAK
+392 AEEIAMGKAK
-403 TAIDE
+403 TTLDDITESLKAQAQARAILNKITE
-408 LLPSLVAQAEAK
+408 AYVAQIDAEDK
-420 AYLNEISNLTI
+420 AFTAGKTKIHEGSFGNVEGLYNYIQTLASTTKQSAE
-431 KAYDLEKQARKAK
+431 YWEKQITFVAKSDKGVWEQYEAYKAAK
-444 ADVDT
+444 KEVSEYTKTIDALTKRIDV
-449 AATNVEIANANRI
+449 
-462 AGMAHIIGESVFA
+462 AGLI
-475 YDQRQSTLLGKV
+475 
-487 NDAEEELQKA
+487 
-497 TKKYEDLGKAQKNV
+497 
-511 ADEIKELTDRIDPK
+511 ADETKEGGK
-525 ALLEKYTQNTKENLG
+525 KTKENLD

-550 ESNAKIIKDEQERE
+550 ESNAKIIKDAEDRDI
-564 LALNDVKYEKAKD
+564 ALNDVKYEKAKD
-577 AYQKILDEATTTYQE
+577 TYQKILDEQRA
-592 ILDKKKAGAV
+592 AGT
-602 LTDEEKTYITE
+602 LT
-613 YAEQEKYLT
+613 AEQEKYLT

-633 QARLAIIDKY
+633 QARLAIIEKY
-643 YQKLWAEISKGLDT
+643 YKQLWAEISKGLDT
-657 SVIEEQIDEE
+657 SVMEEHIDEE
-667 DVSISGKYDK
+667 DVTISGKYEK

-710 VLNDLLAQKLNKE
+710 VLNGLLVQKLKTE
-723 AEYQKELLLM
+723 ANYQRELLLM

-742 RITKDQYDIELASI
+742 RITKDQYDIELAII
-756 DENLAKAL
+756 DENLSKAL

-792 VFKKLDEDSKAFI
+792 VFKKLDDDSKAFI
-805 QQLISG
+805 RELINS
-811 LETAMQYLDEFMDK
+811 LNTAMQYMDEFMDK

-831 IAVEAAQKESE
+831 IAVEAAQRESE

-853 ARANGYANN
+853 ARANGYAHN

-874 AIEQKAIAE
+874 AIEQKAIEE
-883 KQRLE
+883 KQRLQ
-888 KVQEGIDTLSQI
+888 KIQEGIDTITQI
-900 SSLVTST
+900 SSLVTAT
-907 AMIWQSAMGF
+907 AQLWAAYASIPF
-917 GLPAGPILAAAVT
+917 AGQALAIAAT
-930 ALLWGSFAAA
+930 ALMWGSFAAA
-940 KVQAA
+940 KIQAA

-962 YGGSHASGRDV
+962 YGGSHASGKDV
-973 DFGRTKDGR
+973 DFGHTKEGR

-996 KKNVEKYGVSNIEN
+996 KKNVEKYGVSRIEN

-1015 NNGTFEKKYISSK
+1015 NNGTFEK
-1028 IVDKGEV
+1028 
-1035 ASVINKKNVEKYG
+1035 
-1048 VSNIENIINSLNN
+1048 
-1061 RTFEK
+1061 
-1066 QYISSRFAS
+1066 QYISSSIAS
-1075 TLSKSPNVVEST
+1075 SLSKSSSVVEST

-1102 LGMPSGDSADLSTIE
+1102 LGMPTGDSADLSSIE
-1117 RGISTLVSQNDVRVV
+1117 RGISTLVSQNDVRIV

-1140 YKGNNTRI
+1140 YRGNNTRI

>member
-20 KNMVSQI
+20 KNMVTQI
-27 ESVKAEL
+27 ESVKSEL

-79 YQELTKAITECNK
+79 YQELTKAIAECNK
-92 NLANLSSA
+92 NVINLNASR
-100 QAKAVSS
+100 AKNPPKP
-107 ARSAISAQKEQA
+107 KETID
-119 QGQMSLAQAYSTL
+119 LAQAYSSL
-132 SGLIQQ
+132 SKLIQQ

-186 AMSTEMRNAEG
+186 AMSEEMRNAEG
-197 VGKLWEAEALRIMNA
+197 VGKKWEAEALRIMNA

-227 GDYSKAFNGLSIAT
+227 GNYEKAFNRLSIAT

-268 FVDNLMAV
+268 FVDNLKAV
-276 QRATGSWVTAMKG
+276 QKETGSWVTAMKA
-289 VLSSVLSWQTALLVV
+289 VLSSVFSWQTALLVV

-314 ISDKRKAVEEDN
+314 ISDKRKANEEEAKAQEKARKETEKAVEAYRSLYDILSDISVKVGTSITEVSTLTRILNDN
-326 ESISKN
+326 
-332 YDLLKLDAEATRNA
+332 
-346 YQEVVR
+346 
-352 HTTQLKVLYGISQDV
+352 
-367 NRSWGDR
+367 NRSLEDR
-374 IDAAKKLKV
+374 IGAGERLKQI
-383 EFKDELANF
+383 FDEELKGYS
-392 TAEEIALGKAK
+392 AEEIAAGKAMVTIQQLTTFIYEQAK
-403 TAIDE
+403 ARAILNEITELTQKQLELEERAKLYENYKVGTRTVKELSEAIDE
-408 LLPSLVAQAEAK
+408 ANKKGQSVRLGAYEQEYVNTYRSIMSEVRGLQNQINALTEKIDPSKLL
-420 AYLNEISNLTI
+420 
-431 KAYDLEKQARKAK
+431 D
-444 ADVDT
+444 D
-449 AATNVEIANANRI
+449 
-462 AGMAHIIGESVFA
+462 
-475 YDQRQSTLLGKV
+475 
-487 NDAEEELQKA
+487 A
-497 TKKYEDLGKAQKNV
+497 TKGTKD
-511 ADEIKELTDRIDPK
+511 
-525 ALLEKYTQNTKENLG
+525 ALD

-550 ESNAKIIKDEQERE
+550 ESNAKIIKDAEDRDI
-564 LALNDVKYEKAKD
+564 ALNDVKFEKAKD
-577 AYQKILDEATTTYQE
+577 TYQKVLDEQ
-592 ILDKKKAGAV
+592 KAAGK
-602 LTDEEKTYITE
+602 LT
-613 YAEQEKYLT
+613 AEQEKYLT

-633 QARLAIIDKY
+633 QSRLAIIDKY
-643 YQKLWAEISKGLDT
+643 YKQLWAEISKGLDT
-657 SVIEEQIDEE
+657 SVIEEHIEEE
-667 DVSISGKYDK
+667 DVTISGKYEK
-677 MLANISK
+677 MLANIST
-684 QIINARES
+684 QIINARAS
-692 LNDSLVNGSYKE
+692 LNDSLVNGSYEE

-710 VLNDLLAQKLNKE
+710 ILNDLLREKLEKE
-723 AEYQKELLLM
+723 REYQKALLLM
-733 RLETADKAN
+733 RYETGEL
-742 RITKDQYDIELASI
+742 TQDQYTIELANVDAAIDKSI
-756 DENLAKAL
+756 A
-764 NKLKGKQRRKVD
+764 KLKGKQRRRVD

-783 SKQTDEYGN
+783 AKQTDEYGN
-792 VFKKLDEDSKAFI
+792 VFKKLDDESKAFI

-811 LETAMQYLDEFMDK
+811 LETAMQYMDEFMDK

-874 AIEQKAIAE
+874 AIEQKAIEE

-888 KVQEGIDTLSQI
+888 KIQEGIDTATQI
-900 SSLVTST
+900 SSLVTAT
-907 AMIWQSAMGF
+907 AQIWAAYTKF
-917 GLPAGPILAAAVT
+917 PAGKALAIAAT
-930 ALLWGSFAAA
+930 ALMWSSFAAA
-940 KVQAA
+940 KIQAA

-973 DFGRTKDGR
+973 DFGRTKEGR

-1010 IINSL
+1010 IVNSL
-1015 NNGTFEKKYISSK
+1015 NNGTFEK
-1028 IVDKGEV
+1028 
-1035 ASVINKKNVEKYG
+1035 
-1048 VSNIENIINSLNN
+1048 
-1061 RTFEK
+1061 
-1066 QYISSRFAS
+1066 QYISSSIAS
-1075 TLSKSPNVVEST
+1075 SLSKSSSVVEST
-1087 ERNTLGDMYSLAFSM
+1087 ERNNLGDMYSLAFSM
-1102 LGMPSGDSADLSTIE
+1102 LGMPTGDSADLSTIE
-1117 RGISTLVSQNDVRVV
+1117 RGIGTLVSQNDVRVV

-1140 YKGNNTRI
+1140 YRGNNTRI

>member
-20 KNMVSQI
+20 KNMVTQI
-27 ESVKAEL
+27 ESVKTEL
-34 LNMLKEVKE
+34 LNMLKEVKD
-43 ASASISSSLSSTSSV
+43 ASASISPSLSSTSSV

-79 YQELTKAITECNK
+79 YQELTKAIAECDKNLINLNK
-92 NLANLSSA
+92 NRN
-100 QAKAVSS
+100 KNPPKP
-107 ARSAISAQKEQA
+107 KETID
-119 QGQMSLAQAYSTL
+119 LAQAYSTL

-227 GDYSKAFNGLSIAT
+227 GDYTKAFNGLSIAT

-268 FVDNLMAV
+268 FVDNLKRV
-276 QRATGSWVTAMKG
+276 QKETGSWAVAMKG
-289 VLSSVLSWQTALLVV
+289 VLTSLFSWQTALLVV
-304 LTILPKIAKA
+304 LTILPKIAQA
-314 ISDKRKAVEEDN
+314 IHNKRKAQEEDN
-326 ESISKN
+326 KATKTQISLLNLLHEAMIAVQKAQAE
-332 YDLLKLDAEATRNA
+332 DLSKTKTLVAVMNDL
-346 YQEVVR
+346 
-352 HTTQLKVLYGISQDV
+352 
-367 NRSWGDR
+367 NRSNEER
-374 IDAAKKLKV
+374 ITAATALKKIHK
-383 EFKDELANF
+383 EQLANYS
-392 TAEEIALGKAK
+392 AEEIAMGKAK
-403 TAIDE
+403 TTLDDITESLKAQAQARAILNKITE
-408 LLPSLVAQAEAK
+408 AYVAQ
-420 AYLNEISNLTI
+420 I
-431 KAYDLEKQARKAK
+431 
-444 ADVDT
+444 
-449 AATNVEIANANRI
+449 
-462 AGMAHIIGESVFA
+462 
-475 YDQRQSTLLGKV
+475 
-487 NDAEEELQKA
+487 DAEDRAIAAGNTQVYEYGLQNVKNLYDYVQNLVQTTSLSEEQIKKSIAFVAKGDKDIWKQYEAYKA
-497 TKKYEDLGKAQKNV
+497 AKKEVSEYTKTINALTKRINV
-511 ADEIKELTDRIDPK
+511 AGLIADDTKEGGK
-525 ALLEKYTQNTKENLG
+525 KTKENLD

-550 ESNAKIIKDEQERE
+550 ESNAKIIKDAENRDI
-564 LALNDVKYEKAKD
+564 ALNDVKYEKAKD
-577 AYQKILDEATTTYQE
+577 TYQKILDEQ
-592 ILDKKKAGAV
+592 KAAGT
-602 LTDEEKTYITE
+602 LT
-613 YAEQEKYLT
+613 AEQEKYLT

-643 YQKLWAEISKGLDT
+643 YKQLWAEISKGLDT
-657 SVIEEQIDEE
+657 SVMEEHIDEE
-667 DVSISGKYDK
+667 DLTISGKYEK
-677 MLANISK
+677 MLANIST
-684 QIINARES
+684 QIINARAS

-710 VLNDLLAQKLNKE
+710 ILNDLLREKLEKE
-723 AEYQKELLLM
+723 REYQKALLQMRYETGEL
-733 RLETADKAN
+733 TQ
-742 RITKDQYDIELASI
+742 DQYTIELANVDAAIDKSI
-756 DENLAKAL
+756 A
-764 NKLKGKQRRKVD
+764 KLKGKQRRKVD
-776 IWDLLFG
+776 VWDLLFG

-792 VFKKLDEDSKAFI
+792 VSKKLDDDSKAFI
-805 QQLISG
+805 GELINS
-811 LETAMQYLDEFMDK
+811 LNTAMQYMDEFMDK

-831 IAVEAAQKESE
+831 IAVEAAQRESE

-874 AIEQKAIAE
+874 AIEQKAIEE

-888 KVQEGIDTLSQI
+888 KIQEGIDTVTQI
-900 SSLVTST
+900 SSLVTAT
-907 AMIWQSAMGF
+907 AQLWAAYANIPF
-917 GLPAGPILAAAVT
+917 AGQALAIAAT
-930 ALLWGSFAAA
+930 ALMWGSFAAA
-940 KVQAA
+940 KIQAA

-973 DFGRTKDGR
+973 DFGHTKDGR

-1010 IINSL
+1010 IVNSL
-1015 NNGTFEKKYISSK
+1015 NNG
-1028 IVDKGEV
+1028 
-1035 ASVINKKNVEKYG
+1035 
-1048 VSNIENIINSLNN
+1048 
-1061 RTFEK
+1061 TFEK

-1075 TLSKSPNVVEST
+1075 TLSKSSNVVEST

-1140 YKGNNTRI
+1140 YRGNNTRI
-1148 IRNS
+1148 IHNS

>member
-20 KNMVSQI
+20 KNMVTQI
-27 ESVKAEL
+27 ESVKTEL
-34 LNMLKEVKE
+34 LNMLKEVKD

-92 NLANLSSA
+92 NIANLSSA

-227 GDYSKAFNGLSIAT
+227 GDYTKAFNGLSIST

-276 QRATGSWVTAMKG
+276 QKATGSWVTAMKG
-289 VLSSVLSWQTALLVV
+289 VLTSLFSWQTALLVV
-304 LTILPKIAKA
+304 LTILPKIAQA
-314 ISDKRKAVEEDN
+314 IHNKRKAQEEDN
-326 ESISKN
+326 KATKTQISLLNLLHEAMIAVQKAQAE
-332 YDLLKLDAEATRNA
+332 DLSKTKTLVAVMNDL
-346 YQEVVR
+346 
-352 HTTQLKVLYGISQDV
+352 
-367 NRSWGDR
+367 NRSNEDR
-374 IDAAKKLKV
+374 ITAATALKKIHK
-383 EFKDELANF
+383 EQLANYS
-392 TAEEIALGKAK
+392 AEEIAMGKAK
-403 TAIDE
+403 TTLDDITESLKAQAQARAILNKITE
-408 LLPSLVAQAEAK
+408 AYVAQIDAEDK
-420 AYLNEISNLTI
+420 AFTAGKTKIHEGSFGNVEGLYNYIQTLASTTKQSAE
-431 KAYDLEKQARKAK
+431 YWEKQITFVAKSDKGVWEQYEAYKAAK
-444 ADVDT
+444 KEVSEYTKTIDALT
-449 AATNVEIANANRI
+449 KRI
-462 AGMAHIIGESVFA
+462 
-475 YDQRQSTLLGKV
+475 
-487 NDAEEELQKA
+487 
-497 TKKYEDLGKAQKNV
+497 NV
-511 ADEIKELTDRIDPK
+511 AGLIADETKEGGK
-525 ALLEKYTQNTKENLG
+525 KTKENLD

-550 ESNAKIIKDEQERE
+550 ESNAKIIKDAEDRDI
-564 LALNDVKYEKAKD
+564 ALNDVKYEKAKD
-577 AYQKILDEATTTYQE
+577 TYQKILDEQRA
-592 ILDKKKAGAV
+592 AGT
-602 LTDEEKTYITE
+602 LT
-613 YAEQEKYLT
+613 AEQEKYLT

-633 QARLAIIDKY
+633 QARLAIIEKY
-643 YQKLWAEISKGLDT
+643 YKQLWAEISKGLDT
-657 SVIEEQIDEE
+657 PVMEEHIDEE
-667 DVSISGKYDK
+667 DVTISGKYEK

-684 QIINARES
+684 QIINARAS

-710 VLNDLLAQKLNKE
+710 ILNDLLREKLEKE
-723 AEYQKELLLM
+723 REYQKALLKMRYETGEL
-733 RLETADKAN
+733 TQ
-742 RITKDQYDIELASI
+742 DQYTIKLANVDAAIDKSI
-756 DENLAKAL
+756 AR
-764 NKLKGKQRRKVD
+764 LKGKQRRKVD

-792 VFKKLDEDSKAFI
+792 VFKKLDDDSKAFI
-805 QQLISG
+805 RELINS
-811 LETAMQYLDEFMDK
+811 LNTAMQYMDEFMDK

-831 IAVEAAQKESE
+831 IAVEAAQRESE

-853 ARANGYANN
+853 ARANGYAHN

-874 AIEQKAIAE
+874 AIEQKAIEE
-883 KQRLE
+883 KQRLQ
-888 KVQEGIDTLSQI
+888 KIQESIDTVTQI
-900 SSLVTST
+900 SSLVTAT
-907 AMIWQSAMGF
+907 AQLWAAYASIPF
-917 GLPAGPILAAAVT
+917 AGQALAIAAT
-930 ALLWGSFAAA
+930 ALMWGSFAAA
-940 KVQAA
+940 KIQAA

-1010 IINSL
+1010 IVNSL
-1015 NNGTFEKKYISSK
+1015 NNG
-1028 IVDKGEV
+1028 
-1035 ASVINKKNVEKYG
+1035 
-1048 VSNIENIINSLNN
+1048 
-1061 RTFEK
+1061 TFEK

-1075 TLSKSPNVVEST
+1075 TLSKSSNVVEST

-1117 RGISTLVSQNDVRVV
+1117 RGIGILVSQNDVRVV

-1140 YKGNNTRI
+1140 YRGNNTRI

>member
-20 KNMVSQI
+20 KNMVTQI
-27 ESVKAEL
+27 ESVKTEL
-34 LNMLKEVKE
+34 LNMLKEVKD

-79 YQELTKAITECNK
+79 YQELTKAISECNK

-227 GDYSKAFNGLSIAT
+227 GDYTKAFNGLSIAT
-241 QQVLREMPTLANSM
+241 QQVLREMPTLANSI

-268 FVDNLMAV
+268 FVDNLKAV
-276 QRATGSWVTAMKG
+276 QKETGSWVTAMKA
-289 VLSSVLSWQTALLVV
+289 VLSSVFSWQTALLVV
-304 LTILPKIAKA
+304 LTILPRIAKA
-314 ISDKRKAVEEDN
+314 ISDKRKANEEEVKAQEKARKETEKAVEAYRSLYDILSDISVKVGTSITEVSTLSRILNDN
-326 ESISKN
+326 
-332 YDLLKLDAEATRNA
+332 
-346 YQEVVR
+346 
-352 HTTQLKVLYGISQDV
+352 
-367 NRSWGDR
+367 NRSLEDR
-374 IDAAKKLKV
+374 IGAGKRLKQI
-383 EFKDELANF
+383 FDEELNGYS
-392 TAEEIALGKAK
+392 AEEIAAGKAMVTIQQLTTLIYEQAK
-403 TAIDE
+403 ARAILNEITELTQKQLELEERAKLYENYKVGTRTVKELSEAIDE
-408 LLPSLVAQAEAK
+408 ANKKGQSVRLGANEQEYVNTYRSIMSEVRGLQNQIKSLTGQIDPSKLL
-420 AYLNEISNLTI
+420 
-431 KAYDLEKQARKAK
+431 D
-444 ADVDT
+444 D
-449 AATNVEIANANRI
+449 
-462 AGMAHIIGESVFA
+462 
-475 YDQRQSTLLGKV
+475 
-487 NDAEEELQKA
+487 A
-497 TKKYEDLGKAQKNV
+497 TKGTKD
-511 ADEIKELTDRIDPK
+511 
-525 ALLEKYTQNTKENLG
+525 ALD

-550 ESNAKIIKDEQERE
+550 ESNAKIIKDAEDRDI
-564 LALNDVKYEKAKD
+564 ALNDVKYEKAKD
-577 AYQKILDEATTTYQE
+577 TYQKILDEQ
-592 ILDKKKAGAV
+592 KAAGT
-602 LTDEEKTYITE
+602 LT
-613 YAEQEKYLT
+613 AEQEKYLT

-633 QARLAIIDKY
+633 QSRLAIIDKY
-643 YQKLWAEISKGLDT
+643 YKQLWAEISKGLDT
-657 SVIEEQIDEE
+657 SVIEESIDEE

-692 LNDSLVNGSYKE
+692 LNNSLVNGSYKE
-704 AKQEGS
+704 AKQEGDI
-710 VLNDLLAQKLNKE
+710 LNDLLAQKLNKE
-723 AEYQKELLLM
+723 AEYQKKLLLM
-733 RLETADKAN
+733 RLESANKAN
-742 RITKDQYDIELASI
+742 RITKDQYDIELAII
-756 DENLAKAL
+756 DENLSKAL

-792 VFKKLDEDSKAFI
+792 VFKKLDDDSKAFI
-805 QQLISG
+805 SELINS
-811 LETAMQYLDEFMDK
+811 LNTAMQYMDEFMDK

-853 ARANGYANN
+853 ARANGYAHN

-874 AIEQKAIAE
+874 AIEQKAIEE
-883 KQRLE
+883 KQRLQ
-888 KVQEGIDTLSQI
+888 KIQEGIDTITQI
-900 SSLVTST
+900 SSLVTAT
-907 AMIWQSAMGF
+907 AQLWAAYASIPF
-917 GLPAGPILAAAVT
+917 AGQALAIAAT
-930 ALLWGSFAAA
+930 ALMWGSFAAA
-940 KVQAA
+940 KIQAA

-962 YGGSHASGRDV
+962 YGGSHASGKDV
-973 DFGRTKDGR
+973 DFGRTKEGR

-996 KKNVEKYGVSNIEN
+996 KKNVEKYGVSRIEN

-1015 NNGTFEKKYISSK
+1015 NNGTFEK
-1028 IVDKGEV
+1028 
-1035 ASVINKKNVEKYG
+1035 
-1048 VSNIENIINSLNN
+1048 
-1061 RTFEK
+1061 
-1066 QYISSRFAS
+1066 QYISSSIAS
-1075 TLSKSPNVVEST
+1075 SLSKSSSVVEST

-1102 LGMPSGDSADLSTIE
+1102 LGMPTGDSADLSTIE

-1140 YKGNNTRI
+1140 YRGNNTRI

>member
-20 KNMVSQI
+20 KNMVTQI
-27 ESVKAEL
+27 ESVKTEL
-34 LNMLKEVKE
+34 LNMLKEVKD

-92 NLANLSSA
+92 NIANLSSA
-100 QAKAVSS
+100 QAKAVST

-227 GDYSKAFNGLSIAT
+227 GDYTKAFNGLSIST

-276 QRATGSWVTAMKG
+276 RRATGSWVTAMKG
-289 VLSSVLSWQTALLVV
+289 VLTSLFSWQTALLVV
-304 LTILPKIAKA
+304 LTILPKIAQA
-314 ISDKRKAVEEDN
+314 IHNKRKAQEEDN
-326 ESISKN
+326 KATKTQISLLNLLHEAMIAVQKAQAE
-332 YDLLKLDAEATRNA
+332 DLSKTKTL
-346 YQEVVR
+346 
-352 HTTQLKVLYGISQDV
+352 ISVMNDL
-367 NRSWGDR
+367 NRSNEDR
-374 IDAAKKLKV
+374 ITAATALKKIHK
-383 EFKDELANF
+383 EQLANYS
-392 TAEEIALGKAK
+392 AEEIAMGKAK
-403 TAIDE
+403 TTLDDITESLKAQAQARAILNKITE
-408 LLPSLVAQAEAK
+408 AYVAQIDAEDK
-420 AYLNEISNLTI
+420 AFTAGKTKIYEGSFGNVEGLYNYIQTLASTTKQSAE
-431 KAYDLEKQARKAK
+431 YWEKQITFVAK
-444 ADVDT
+444 ADKGVWEQYEAYK
-449 AATNVEIANANRI
+449 AAKKEVSEYTKTIDRLTKRI
-462 AGMAHIIGESVFA
+462 
-475 YDQRQSTLLGKV
+475 
-487 NDAEEELQKA
+487 
-497 TKKYEDLGKAQKNV
+497 NV
-511 ADEIKELTDRIDPK
+511 AGLIADETEEGGKK
-525 ALLEKYTQNTKENLG
+525 TKENLD

-550 ESNAKIIKDEQERE
+550 ESNAKIIKDAENRDI
-564 LALNDVKYEKAKD
+564 ALNDVKYEKAKD
-577 AYQKILDEATTTYQE
+577 TYQKILDEQ
-592 ILDKKKAGAV
+592 KAAGT
-602 LTDEEKTYITE
+602 LT
-613 YAEQEKYLT
+613 AEQEKYLT

-643 YQKLWAEISKGLDT
+643 YKQLWAEISKGLDT
-657 SVIEEQIDEE
+657 SVMEEIIDEE
-667 DVSISGKYDK
+667 DVTISGKYEK
-677 MLANISK
+677 MLANIST
-684 QIINARES
+684 QIINARAS

-710 VLNDLLAQKLNKE
+710 ILNDLLREKLEKE
-723 AEYQKELLLM
+723 REYQKALLQMRYETGEL
-733 RLETADKAN
+733 TQ
-742 RITKDQYDIELASI
+742 DQYTIELANVDAAIDKSI
-756 DENLAKAL
+756 A
-764 NKLKGKQRRKVD
+764 KLKGKQRRKVD

-792 VFKKLDEDSKAFI
+792 VFKKLDDDSKAFI
-805 QQLISG
+805 SELINS
-811 LETAMQYLDEFMDK
+811 LNTAMQYMDEFMDK

-831 IAVEAAQKESE
+831 IAVEAAQRESD

-853 ARANGYANN
+853 ARANGYTHN

-874 AIEQKAIAE
+874 AIEQKAIEE
-883 KQRLE
+883 KQRLQ
-888 KVQEGIDTLSQI
+888 KIQEGIDTITQI
-900 SSLVTST
+900 SSLVTAT
-907 AMIWQSAMGF
+907 AQLWAAYASIPF
-917 GLPAGPILAAAVT
+917 AGQALAIAAT
-930 ALLWGSFAAA
+930 ALMWGSFAAA
-940 KVQAA
+940 KIQAA

-962 YGGSHASGRDV
+962 YGGSHASGKDV
-973 DFGRTKDGR
+973 DFGHTKEGR

-996 KKNVEKYGVSNIEN
+996 KKNVEKYGVSRIEN

-1015 NNGTFEKKYISSK
+1015 NNGTFEK
-1028 IVDKGEV
+1028 
-1035 ASVINKKNVEKYG
+1035 
-1048 VSNIENIINSLNN
+1048 
-1061 RTFEK
+1061 
-1066 QYISSRFAS
+1066 QYISSSIAS
-1075 TLSKSPNVVEST
+1075 SLSKSSSVVEST

-1102 LGMPSGDSADLSTIE
+1102 LGMPTGDSADLSSIE
-1117 RGISTLVSQNDVRVV
+1117 RGISTLVSQNDVRIV

-1140 YKGNNTRI
+1140 YRGNNTRI

>member
-20 KNMVSQI
+20 KNMVTQI
-27 ESVKAEL
+27 ESVKTEL

-79 YQELTKAITECNK
+79 YQELTKAIAECNK
-92 NLANLSSA
+92 NLINLNA
-100 QAKAVSS
+100 TKTKNPPKP
-107 ARSAISAQKEQA
+107 KETID
-119 QGQMSLAQAYSTL
+119 LAQAYSTL

-197 VGKLWEAEALRIMNA
+197 VGKLWEAEALRIMNV
-212 MKGMQEATGKHTLSV
+212 MKGMQESTGKYTLSV
-227 GDYSKAFNGLSIAT
+227 GNYEKAFNGLSIAT

-268 FVDNLMAV
+268 FVDNLKAV
-276 QRATGSWVTAMKG
+276 QKETGSWVTAMKA
-289 VLSSVLSWQTALLVV
+289 VLSSVFSWQTALLVV

-314 ISDKRKAVEEDN
+314 ISDKRKANEEEAKAQEKARKETEKAVEVYRSLYYILSDISIKAGTSITEVSTLTRILNDN
-326 ESISKN
+326 
-332 YDLLKLDAEATRNA
+332 
-346 YQEVVR
+346 
-352 HTTQLKVLYGISQDV
+352 
-367 NRSWGDR
+367 NRSLEDR
-374 IDAAKKLKV
+374 IGAGKRLKQI
-383 EFKDELANF
+383 FDEELNGYS
-392 TAEEIALGKAK
+392 AEEIAAGKAMVTIQQLTTLIYEQAK
-403 TAIDE
+403 ARATLNEITELTQKKLELEEKAKLYENYKVGTRTVKEWSDAIDE
-408 LLPSLVAQAEAK
+408 ANKKGQSVRLGAREQEYVNTYRSIMSEVRALQNQIDALTEQIDPSKFL
-420 AYLNEISNLTI
+420 
-431 KAYDLEKQARKAK
+431 D
-444 ADVDT
+444 D
-449 AATNVEIANANRI
+449 
-462 AGMAHIIGESVFA
+462 
-475 YDQRQSTLLGKV
+475 
-487 NDAEEELQKA
+487 A
-497 TKKYEDLGKAQKNV
+497 TKGTKD
-511 ADEIKELTDRIDPK
+511 
-525 ALLEKYTQNTKENLG
+525 ALD

-550 ESNAKIIKDEQERE
+550 ESNAKIIKDAEDRDI
-564 LALNDVKYEKAKD
+564 ALNDVKYEKAKD
-577 AYQKILDEATTTYQE
+577 TYQKVLDEQ
-592 ILDKKKAGAV
+592 KAAGK
-602 LTDEEKTYITE
+602 LT
-613 YAEQEKYLT
+613 AEQEKYLT

-633 QARLAIIDKY
+633 KARLAIIDKY
-643 YQKLWAEISKGLDT
+643 YKQLWVEISNGLDT
-657 SVIEEQIDEE
+657 SVIEESIDEE

-692 LNDSLVNGSYKE
+692 LNESLVNGSYKE
-704 AKQEGS
+704 AKQEGE
-710 VLNDLLAQKLNKE
+710 VLNDLLREKLEKE
-723 AEYQKELLLM
+723 REYQKALLKMRYETGEL
-733 RLETADKAN
+733 TQ
-742 RITKDQYDIELASI
+742 DQYSIELANVDAAIDKSI
-756 DENLAKAL
+756 AKL
-764 NKLKGKQRRKVD
+764 QGKQRRKVD

-792 VFKKLDEDSKAFI
+792 VFKKLDDDSKAFI
-805 QQLISG
+805 SELINS
-811 LETAMQYLDEFMDK
+811 LNTAMQYMDEFMDK

-853 ARANGYANN
+853 ARANGYAHN

-874 AIEQKAIAE
+874 AIEQKAVAE
-883 KQRLE
+883 KRRLE
-888 KVQEGIDTLSQI
+888 KVQEGINTLSQI
-900 SSLVTST
+900 SSLITSS
-907 AMIWQSAMGF
+907 ALIWQSAMAF
-917 GLPAGPILAAAVT
+917 GIPVGPILAAATT
-930 ALLWGSFAAA
+930 ALMWGSFAAA
-940 KVQAA
+940 KIQAA

-962 YGGSHASGRDV
+962 YGGSHASGKDV

-1010 IINSL
+1010 IVNSL
-1015 NNGTFEKKYISSK
+1015 NNGTFEK
-1028 IVDKGEV
+1028 
-1035 ASVINKKNVEKYG
+1035 
-1048 VSNIENIINSLNN
+1048 
-1061 RTFEK
+1061 
-1066 QYISSRFAS
+1066 QYISSGFAS
-1075 TLSKSPNVVEST
+1075 ALSKSSNVVEST
-1087 ERNTLGDMYSLAFSM
+1087 KRNTLGDMYSLAFSM

-1140 YKGNNTRI
+1140 YRGNNTRI

>member
-20 KNMVSQI
+20 KNMVTQI

-79 YQELTKAITECNK
+79 YQELTKAIAECNK
-92 NLANLSSA
+92 NLTNLNENR
-100 QAKAVSS
+100 KKNPPKP
-107 ARSAISAQKEQA
+107 KETID
-119 QGQMSLAQAYSTL
+119 LAQAYSTL

-268 FVDNLMAV
+268 FVDNLKAV
-276 QRATGSWVTAMKG
+276 QKATGSWVTAMKG
-289 VLSSVLSWQTALLVV
+289 VLSSLFSWQTALLVV
-304 LTILPKIAKA
+304 LTILPKIAQA
-314 ISDKRKAVEEDN
+314 IHNKRKAQEEDN
-326 ESISKN
+326 KATKTQISLLNLLHEAMIAVQKAQAE
-332 YDLLKLDAEATRNA
+332 DLSKTKTLVAVMNDL
-346 YQEVVR
+346 
-352 HTTQLKVLYGISQDV
+352 
-367 NRSWGDR
+367 NRSNEER
-374 IDAAKKLKV
+374 ITAATALKKIHK
-383 EFKDELANF
+383 EQLANYS
-392 TAEEIALGKAK
+392 AEEIAMGKAK
-403 TAIDE
+403 TKLDEITESLKAQAQARAILNKITE
-408 LLPSLVAQAEAK
+408 AYVAQIDAEDK
-420 AYLNEISNLTI
+420 AFAAGQTKIYEGSFGNVEGLYNYIQTLASTTKQSAE
-431 KAYDLEKQARKAK
+431 YWEKQITFVAKSDKGVWEQYEAYKAAK
-444 ADVDT
+444 EAVSEYT
-449 AATNVEIANANRI
+449 KTI
-462 AGMAHIIGESVFA
+462 
-475 YDQRQSTLLGKV
+475 
-487 NDAEEELQKA
+487 DAL
-497 TKKYEDLGKAQKNV
+497 TK
-511 ADEIKELTDRIDPK
+511 RIDVAGLIADDTK
-525 ALLEKYTQNTKENLG
+525 EGGKKTKENLD

-550 ESNAKIIKDEQERE
+550 ESNAKIIKDAQERE
-564 LALNDVKYEKAKD
+564 IALNDMKYEKAKD
-577 AYQKILDEATTTYQE
+577 TYEKILDEQ
-592 ILDKKKAGAV
+592 KAAGT
-602 LTDEEKTYITE
+602 LT
-613 YAEQEKYLT
+613 AEQEKYLT

-643 YQKLWAEISKGLDT
+643 YNLLWAEISKGLDT
-657 SVIEEQIDEE
+657 SVIEEYIDEE
-667 DVSISGKYDK
+667 DISISGKYEK
-677 MLANISK
+677 MLANIST

-692 LNDSLVNGSYKE
+692 LNESLVNGSYKE
-704 AKQEGS
+704 AKQEGDI
-710 VLNDLLAQKLNKE
+710 LNDLLAQKLNKE
-723 AEYQKELLLM
+723 AEYQKKLLLM
-733 RLETADKAN
+733 RLESADKAT
-742 RITKDQYDIELASI
+742 RITKEQYDIELAII

-764 NKLKGKQRRKVD
+764 DKLQGKQRRKVD

-792 VFKKLDEDSKAFI
+792 VFKKLDDDTKAFI
-805 QQLISG
+805 GELINS
-811 LETAMQYLDEFMDK
+811 LNTAMQYMDEFMDK

-874 AIEQKAIAE
+874 AIEQKAVAE
-883 KQRLE
+883 KRRLE
-888 KVQEGIDTLSQI
+888 KVKEGIDTISQI
-900 SSLVTST
+900 SSLITSS
-907 AMIWQSAMGF
+907 ALIWQSAMAF
-917 GLPAGPILAAAVT
+917 GIPVGPILAATVT
-930 ALLWGSFAAA
+930 ALMWGSFAAA
-940 KVQAA
+940 KIQAA

-962 YGGSHASGRDV
+962 YGGSHASGKDV

-1015 NNGTFEKKYISSK
+1015 NNGTFEK
-1028 IVDKGEV
+1028 
-1035 ASVINKKNVEKYG
+1035 
-1048 VSNIENIINSLNN
+1048 
-1061 RTFEK
+1061 
-1066 QYISSRFAS
+1066 QYIASRFAS
-1075 TLSKSPNVVEST
+1075 TLSKSSNVVEST

-1117 RGISTLVSQNDVRVV
+1117 RGINTLVLQNDVRVV

-1140 YKGNNTRI
+1140 YRGNNTRI

>member
-20 KNMVSQI
+20 KNMVTQI
-27 ESVKAEL
+27 ESVKTEL
-34 LNMLKEVKE
+34 LNMLKEVKD

-227 GDYSKAFNGLSIAT
+227 GDYTKAFNGLSIAT
-241 QQVLREMPTLANSM
+241 QQVLREMPTLANSL

-276 QRATGSWVTAMKG
+276 QRATGSWTVAMKG
-289 VLSSVLSWQTALLVV
+289 VLTSLFSWQTALLVV
-304 LTILPKIAKA
+304 LTILPRIAKA
-314 ISDKRKAVEEDN
+314 ISDKRKANEEEAKAQEKARKETEKAVEAYRSLYDILSDISVKVGTSITEVSTLTRILNDN
-326 ESISKN
+326 
-332 YDLLKLDAEATRNA
+332 
-346 YQEVVR
+346 
-352 HTTQLKVLYGISQDV
+352 
-367 NRSWGDR
+367 NRSLEDR
-374 IDAAKKLKV
+374 IGAGKRLKQIFDEELNGYSAEDIAA
-383 EFKDELANF
+383 
-392 TAEEIALGKAK
+392 GKAMVTIQQLTTLIYEQAK
-403 TAIDE
+403 ARAILNEITELTQKQLELEERAKLYENYKVGTRTVKELSEAIDE
-408 LLPSLVAQAEAK
+408 ANKKGQSVRLGANEQEYVNTYRSIMSEVRGLQNQIKSLTGQIDPSKLL
-420 AYLNEISNLTI
+420 
-431 KAYDLEKQARKAK
+431 D
-444 ADVDT
+444 D
-449 AATNVEIANANRI
+449 
-462 AGMAHIIGESVFA
+462 
-475 YDQRQSTLLGKV
+475 
-487 NDAEEELQKA
+487 A
-497 TKKYEDLGKAQKNV
+497 TKGTKD
-511 ADEIKELTDRIDPK
+511 
-525 ALLEKYTQNTKENLG
+525 ALD

-550 ESNAKIIKDEQERE
+550 ESNAKIIKDAENRDI
-564 LALNDVKYEKAKD
+564 ALNDVKYEKAKD
-577 AYQKILDEATTTYQE
+577 TYQKVLDEQ
-592 ILDKKKAGAV
+592 KAAGT
-602 LTDEEKTYITE
+602 LT
-613 YAEQEKYLT
+613 AEQEKYLT
-622 DIILNL
+622 EIIINL

-633 QARLAIIDKY
+633 QSRLAIIDKY
-643 YQKLWAEISKGLDT
+643 YKQLWEEISKGLDT
-657 SVIEEQIDEE
+657 SVIEESIDEE

-704 AKQEGS
+704 AKQEGDI
-710 VLNDLLAQKLNKE
+710 LNDLLAQKLNKE
-723 AEYQKELLLM
+723 AEYQKKLLLM
-733 RLETADKAN
+733 RLESADKAT
-742 RITKDQYDIELASI
+742 RITKDQYDIELAII

-805 QQLISG
+805 GELINS
-811 LETAMQYLDEFMDK
+811 LNTAMQYMDEFMDK

-888 KVQEGIDTLSQI
+888 KIQEGIDTVMQI
-900 SSLVTST
+900 SSLVTAT
-907 AMIWQSAMGF
+907 AQLWAAYASIPF
-917 GLPAGPILAAAVT
+917 AGQALAIAAT
-930 ALLWGSFAAA
+930 ALMWGSFAAA
-940 KVQAA
+940 KIQAA

-957 MEYID
+957 MEYIN
-962 YGGSHASGRDV
+962 YGGSHASGNDV
-973 DFGRTKDGR
+973 DFGHTKEGR
-982 PRRVEKG
+982 ARRVEKG

-996 KKNVEKYGVSNIEN
+996 KKNVEKYGVSRIEN

-1015 NNGTFEKKYISSK
+1015 NNGTFEK
-1028 IVDKGEV
+1028 
-1035 ASVINKKNVEKYG
+1035 
-1048 VSNIENIINSLNN
+1048 
-1061 RTFEK
+1061 
-1066 QYISSRFAS
+1066 QYISSSIAS
-1075 TLSKSPNVVEST
+1075 SLSKSSSVVEST

-1102 LGMPSGDSADLSTIE
+1102 LGMPTGDSADLSSIE
-1117 RGISTLVSQNDVRVV
+1117 RGISTLVSQNDVRIV

-1140 YKGNNTRI
+1140 YRGNNTRI

>member
-20 KNMVSQI
+20 KNMVTQI
-27 ESVKAEL
+27 ESVKTEL
-34 LNMLKEVKE
+34 LNMLKEVKD
-43 ASASISSSLSSTSSV
+43 ASAGISSSLSSTSSV

-158 NGEVAAKSATGSYN
+158 NGDVAAKSATGSYN

-197 VGKLWEAEALRIMNA
+197 VGKLWEAEALRIMNV

-227 GDYSKAFNGLSIAT
+227 GDYTKAFNGLSIAT
-241 QQVLREMPTLANSM
+241 QQVLREMPTLANSL

-268 FVDNLMAV
+268 FVDNLKAV
-276 QRATGSWVTAMKG
+276 QKATGSWVTAMKG
-289 VLSSVLSWQTALLVV
+289 VLSSLFSWQTALLVL

-314 ISDKRKAVEEDN
+314 ISDKKKAVEEDN

-332 YDLLKLDAEATRNA
+332 YDLLKIDAEATRNA

-374 IDAAKKLKV
+374 IAAAKELKV

-449 AATNVEIANANRI
+449 AATNVEVANANRI
-462 AGMAHIIGESVFA
+462 AGMTQIIGESALA
-475 YDQRQSTLLGKV
+475 YDQRQIMLLNRVKE
-487 NDAEEELQKA
+487 AEKELEKA
-497 TKKYEDLGKAQKNV
+497 TKKYEDLGTAQKNV

-525 ALLEKYTQNTKENLG
+525 AFPEKYAKNIKDSLDEIN
-540 KITDYYWEWA
+540 DYYWEWA
-550 ESNAKIIKDEQERE
+550 ESNAKIIEDEEERE
-564 LALNDVKYEKAKD
+564 IALNDMKYEKAKD
-577 AYQKILDEATTTYQE
+577 TYEKILDEQ
-592 ILDKKKAGAV
+592 KAAGT
-602 LTDEEKTYITE
+602 LT
-613 YAEQEKYLT
+613 AEQEKYLT

-633 QARLAIIDKY
+633 QSRLAIIDKY
-643 YQKLWAEISKGLDT
+643 YKQLWAEISNGLDT
-657 SVIEEQIDEE
+657 SVIEESIDKE

-692 LNDSLVNGSYKE
+692 LNESLVNGSYKE

-710 VLNDLLAQKLNKE
+710 VLNDLLREKLEKE
-723 AEYQKELLLM
+723 REYQKALLKMRYETGEL
-733 RLETADKAN
+733 TQ
-742 RITKDQYDIELASI
+742 DQYTIELANVDAAIDKSI
-756 DENLAKAL
+756 AKL
-764 NKLKGKQRRKVD
+764 QGKQRRKVD

-783 SKQTDEYGN
+783 SKRTDEYGN
-792 VFKKLDEDSKAFI
+792 VFKKLDDDSKAFI
-805 QQLISG
+805 SEFVNSLN
-811 LETAMQYLDEFMDK
+811 TAMQYMDEFMDK

-853 ARANGYANN
+853 ARANGYAHN

-883 KQRLE
+883 KQRLQ
-888 KVQEGIDTLSQI
+888 KIQEGIDTITQI
-900 SSLVTST
+900 SSLVTAT
-907 AMIWQSAMGF
+907 AQLWAAYASIPF
-917 GLPAGPILAAAVT
+917 AGQALAIAAT
-930 ALLWGSFAAA
+930 ALMWGSFAAA
-940 KVQAA
+940 KIQAA

-962 YGGSHASGRDV
+962 YGGSHASGKDV

-1010 IINSL
+1010 IVNSL
-1015 NNGTFEKKYISSK
+1015 NNG
-1028 IVDKGEV
+1028 
-1035 ASVINKKNVEKYG
+1035 
-1048 VSNIENIINSLNN
+1048 
-1061 RTFEK
+1061 TFEK

-1075 TLSKSPNVVEST
+1075 TLSKSSNVVEST

-1117 RGISTLVSQNDVRVV
+1117 RGINTLVSQNDVRVV

-1140 YKGNNTRI
+1140 YRGNNTRI

>member
-20 KNMVSQI
+20 KNMVTQI

-34 LNMLKEVKE
+34 LNMLKEVKD
-43 ASASISSSLSSTSSV
+43 ASAGISSSLSSTSSV

-79 YQELTKAITECNK
+79 YQELTKAIAECNK
-92 NLANLSSA
+92 NLINLNKSRE
-100 QAKAVSS
+100 KNPPKP
-107 ARSAISAQKEQA
+107 KETID
-119 QGQMSLAQAYSTL
+119 LAQAYSTL

-227 GDYSKAFNGLSIAT
+227 GDYTKAFNGLSIST
-241 QQVLREMPTLANSM
+241 QQVLRELPTLANSM

-268 FVDNLMAV
+268 FVDNLKAV
-276 QRATGSWVTAMKG
+276 QRATGSWTAAMKG
-289 VLSSVLSWQTALLVV
+289 VLTSLFSWQTALLVV
-304 LTILPKIAKA
+304 LTILPKIAQA
-314 ISDKRKAVEEDN
+314 IHNKRKAQEEDN
-326 ESISKN
+326 KATKTQISLLNLLHEAMIAVQKAQAE
-332 YDLLKLDAEATRNA
+332 DLSKTKTLVAVMNDL
-346 YQEVVR
+346 
-352 HTTQLKVLYGISQDV
+352 
-367 NRSWGDR
+367 NRSNEDR
-374 IDAAKKLKV
+374 ITAATALKKIHK
-383 EFKDELANF
+383 EQLANYS
-392 TAEEIALGKAK
+392 AEEIAMGKAK
-403 TAIDE
+403 TTLDE
-408 LLPSLVAQAEAK
+408 ITESLKAQA
-420 AYLNEISNLTI
+420 
-431 KAYDLEKQARKAK
+431 QARAILNKITEAYVKQIDAEDKAF
-444 ADVDT
+444 T
-449 AATNVEIANANRI
+449 AGQTKIHEGSFGNVEGLYNYIQTLASTTKQSEEYWKKQIAFVAKSDRGVWEQYEAYKAAKKEVSEYTKTINALTKRI
-462 AGMAHIIGESVFA
+462 
-475 YDQRQSTLLGKV
+475 
-487 NDAEEELQKA
+487 
-497 TKKYEDLGKAQKNV
+497 NV
-511 ADEIKELTDRIDPK
+511 AGLIADETTEGGKK
-525 ALLEKYTQNTKENLG
+525 TKENLD

-550 ESNAKIIKDEQERE
+550 ESNAKIIKDAENRE
-564 LALNDVKYEKAKD
+564 IALNDVKYEKAKD
-577 AYQKILDEATTTYQE
+577 TYQKILDEQ
-592 ILDKKKAGAV
+592 KAAGT
-602 LTDEEKTYITE
+602 LS
-613 YAEQEKYLT
+613 AEQEKYLT
-622 DIILNL
+622 EIILNL

-633 QARLAIIDKY
+633 QSRLAIIDKY
-643 YQKLWAEISKGLDT
+643 YRQLWAEINKGLDT
-657 SVIEEQIDEE
+657 SVMEEHIEEE
-667 DVSISGKYDK
+667 DVTVSGKYEK
-677 MLANISK
+677 MLANIST
-684 QIINARES
+684 QIINARAS

-710 VLNDLLAQKLNKE
+710 VLNDLLREKLEKE
-723 AEYQKELLLM
+723 REYQKALLQMRYETGEL
-733 RLETADKAN
+733 TQ
-742 RITKDQYDIELASI
+742 DQYTIELANVDAAIDKSI
-756 DENLAKAL
+756 A
-764 NKLKGKQRRKVD
+764 KLKGKQRRKVD

-792 VFKKLDEDSKAFI
+792 VFKKLDEDTKAFI
-805 QQLISG
+805 GEVINSLN
-811 LETAMQYLDEFMDK
+811 TAMQYMDEFMDK

-831 IAVEAAQKESE
+831 IAVEAAQRESE
-842 AAKTNLDYEME
+842 AAKTYLDYEME

-874 AIEQKAIAE
+874 AIEQKAIEE
-883 KQRLE
+883 KQRLQ
-888 KVQEGIDTLSQI
+888 KIQEGIDTVTQI
-900 SSLVTST
+900 SSLVTAT
-907 AMIWQSAMGF
+907 AQLWAAYASIPF
-917 GLPAGPILAAAVT
+917 AGQALAIAAT
-930 ALLWGSFAAA
+930 ALMWGSFAAA
-940 KVQAA
+940 KIQAA

-962 YGGSHASGRDV
+962 YGGSHASGKDV

-1015 NNGTFEKKYISSK
+1015 N
-1028 IVDKGEV
+1028 KG
-1035 ASVINKKNVEKYG
+1035 
-1048 VSNIENIINSLNN
+1048 
-1061 RTFEK
+1061 TFEK

-1075 TLSKSPNVVEST
+1075 TLSKSSNVVEST

-1117 RGISTLVSQNDVRVV
+1117 RGIGTLVSQNDVRVV

-1140 YKGNNTRI
+1140 YRGNNTRI